1 MKAIRNLLI
10 YIFSTYLL
18 VMFGLT
24 GAQDFWCSTLVKGVI
39 YGSYSVNEMFP
50 KNFTN
55 CTWTLENPDPTKY
68 SIYLKFYK
76 RDMSCSNYALLA
88 YQFDHYSHEKI
99 NDLLRSNESIVYLC
113 DSKNIYIFLQYD
125 KNFVQ
130 LRRVYPFDY
139 PGVTHKRAEDQRSE
153 LEFLVLNKVSPSQ
166 FGCQVLCSWLEN
178 CLKAEKGTV
187 ESCGIVYTKCSCP
200 QHLGDGE
207 SENALVLNNVVLPLN
222 AQTEGCL
229 TPQLRTAQVCNLSA
243 EVKRP
248 SKEGPVCCLSGSH
261 TIQFQ
266 GQVDLA
272 ERYQA
277 LLRSCD
283 IWTALWMGR
292 VHAVENKQFSNNAQ
306 NTLCWFLCQD
316 CSRVC
321 CSAVIM
327 TLSAILGK
335 RSLGSGARS
344 DLCSTVP
351 PGSGQ
356 KYPRPT
362 QPSVSGLRLQATK
375 PSYQIQMCLVLHS
388 VPLKFGMIGEHT
400 IKSQRPR
407 SVHETQVPQ
416 EQADS
421 AKFMAQTGVSG
432 AEEWSQ
438 WSSCS
443 VTCGQG
449 SQVRTRTCVSP
460 YGTHCSG
467 PLRES
472 RVCNNTAL
480 CPVHGVWE
488 EWSPWS
494 LCSFT
499 CGRGQR
505 TRTRSCIPPQ
515 YGGRACDGPETQTKL
530 CNIALCPVD
539 GQWQEWSQW
548 TECSV
553 TCSNGTQQRSRQ
565 CSAAAHGGS
574 ECRGHWAESRECAN
588 PDCTANGQW
597 NPWGHWSGC
606 SKSCD
611 GGWQRRS
618 RVCQGAAITG
628 QQCEGTGEEVRK
640 CSEQRCPAP
649 YEICPEDYA
658 ASMVWRRTPSGELA
672 FNRCPPNATG
682 TTSRR
687 CSLDHRGVAFWEQP
701 SYARCITNE
710 YRSLQQSIKGYLAKG
725 QRMLA
730 GDGMS
735 QVTKTLLDLT
745 QRRNFYAGDLLSSV
759 EILRNVTDTFK
770 RANYVPS
777 SDDVQNFFQIIS
789 NLLEEENKEKWED
802 AQQIYPVSVE
812 LMQVIEDFIHIVG
825 LGMKDFHNSYL
836 MTGNLVASIQKLP
849 AVSVLTDINFP
860 MKGRKGMV
868 DWARNSEDKVVIPKG
883 IFIPQSEELDGS
895 TVFILG
901 TVLYKNLGLILPSPR
916 NYTVVNSKIIA
927 VTVRPEPKIAE
938 SHLEIELAHLANGSM
953 NPYCAL
959 WDSSMILPSSCS
971 NDSWGSW
978 STKGCK
984 TVLTDASHTKCLC
997 DRVSTFAILAQQ
1009 PREITM
1015 EYSGVPSVTLIVGC
1029 GLSCMALITLAV
1041 VYAVLWRYIRS
1052 ERSIILINFCLSII
1066 CSNILILVGQTQTH
1080 NMGVCTMTT
1089 AFLHFFFLASF
1100 CWVLTEAWQS
1110 YMAVTGKVRTRLIR
1124 KRFLCLGWGLPALVV
1139 AISMGF
1145 TKAKGYGTPQYCWLS
1160 LEGGLLYAF
1169 VGPAAAVVLVNMV
1182 IGILVFNKLVSRDG
1196 ILDKKL
1202 KHRTGQMSE
1211 PHTGLALKCAKCGV
1225 VSTTALSA
1233 TTASNAINCKV
1244 HVSAF
1249 DFFNCALQ
1257 TTKQLLKHLFSLCML
1272 RASLWSSCVV
1282 LPLLA
1287 LTWMSAVLAM
1297 TDKRSILFQILFAVF
1312 DSLQGFVIVMVH
1324 CILRREVQDAFR
1336 CRLRNCQDPI
1346 NVDTTGTFPNGHAQI
1361 MTDFEKDVDIACRSG
1376 DKRQQV
1382 RKSTNMTGELGK
1394 RAATITG
1401 TLSRISLNDEEEK
1414 GPEAMS
1420 YSTLPGNIM
1429 SKVMMKQP
1437 SGLHMPIGM
1446 SELSDQCIN
1455 DNNSDMRRTVY
1466 LCTDDNL
1473 RAGDTEMLHPQG
1485 QMLESDYIVMPRGS
1499 GNVQPH
1505 MKDES
1510 KLNIGMDSLQHE
1522 RLMHYKVNP
1531 DFNINPPGMD
1541 HISVNLDQQF
1551 AAQEHMQNIQ
1561 FEPRTAVKNFLAEIE
1576 ENTGLSRSETGST
1589 ISMSS
1594 LERRKSRYS
1603 DLDFEKVMH
1612 TRKRHM
1618 ELFQELNQKFQTL
1631 DRFRDIPNMASMDKP
1646 TPNKHPWESYNAPCE
1661 YQNYATMNVL
1671 ETDAKDSLEM
1681 TPAEWEKCVSLPLDV
1696 QEGDFQT
1703 EV

>member
-1 MKAIRNLLI
+1 MKAVRNLLI

-24 GAQDFWCSTLVKGVI
+24 GAQDYWCSTLVKGVI
-39 YGSYSVNEMFP
+39 YGSYSVTEMFP
-50 KNFTN
+50 KNYTN

-68 SIYLKFYK
+68 SIYLKLYK
-76 RDMSCSNYALLA
+76 RDLSCSEYSLLA

-99 NDLLRSNESIVYLC
+99 NELLKVNESIVYLC
-113 DSKNIYIFLQYD
+113 DSKNIYIFLLYD

-130 LRRVYPFDY
+130 LRRVFPYDY
-139 PGVTHKRAEDQRSE
+139 NGLTPQKLDEEEKSNV
-153 LEFLVLNKVSPSQ
+153 EFLVLNKASPSQ
-166 FGCQVLCSWLEN
+166 FGCQVLCTWLEN
-178 CLKAEKGTV
+178 CLKLEKGTV
-187 ESCGIVYTKCSCP
+187 ETCGIVYTKCTCP

-207 SENALVLNNVVLPLN
+207 SESMLMLNNVVLPLN
-222 AQTEGCL
+222 PQTEGCL
-229 TPQLRTAQVCNLSA
+229 SPQLQAGQICNLSA

-248 SKEGPVCCLSGSH
+248 TKE
-261 TIQFQ
+261 
-266 GQVDLA
+266 
-272 ERYQA
+272 EY
-277 LLRSCD
+277 
-283 IWTALWMGR
+283 
-292 VHAVENKQFSNNAQ
+292 
-306 NTLCWFLCQD
+306 
-316 CSRVC
+316 
-321 CSAVIM
+321 
-327 TLSAILGK
+327 
-335 RSLGSGARS
+335 
-344 DLCSTVP
+344 
-351 PGSGQ
+351 
-356 KYPRPT
+356 
-362 QPSVSGLRLQATK
+362 
-375 PSYQIQMCLVLHS
+375 
-388 VPLKFGMIGEHT
+388 GMIGEHT
-400 IKSQRPR
+400 VKSQRPR
-407 SVHETQVPQ
+407 SVHDTKALQ
-416 EQADS
+416 EQAES
-421 AKFMAQTGVSG
+421 AKFMAQTGESG

-472 RVCNNTAL
+472 RVCNNTAP

-499 CGRGQR
+499 CGRGHR
-505 TRTRSCIPPQ
+505 TRTRMCAPPQ
-515 YGGRACDGPETQTKL
+515 HGGRACDGPETQTKL

-539 GQWQEWSQW
+539 GQWQEWSSW
-548 TECSV
+548 SDCSV
-553 TCSNGTQQRSRQ
+553 TCANGTQQRTRQ

-574 ECRGHWAESRECAN
+574 ECRGHWAESRECHN

-597 NPWGHWSGC
+597 NPWGPWSGC

-611 GGWQRRS
+611 GGWQRRA
-618 RVCQGAAITG
+618 RVCQGAAQTG
-628 QQCEGTGEEVRK
+628 QQCDGTGEEVRK
-640 CSEQRCPAP
+640 CSDQRCPAP

-658 ASMVWRRTPSGELA
+658 VSMVWRRTPSGELA
-672 FNRCPPNATG
+672 FNRCPANATG

-687 CSLDHRGVAFWEQP
+687 CSLDHRGMAFWEQP

-710 YRSLQQSIKGYLAKG
+710 FRYLQQSVQGHLAKG

-735 QVTKTLLDLT
+735 LVTKNLLDLT

-759 EILRNVTDTFK
+759 EILRNVTETFK
-770 RANYVPS
+770 RASYEPS

-802 AQQIYPVSVE
+802 AQKIYPGAVE
-812 LMQVIEDFIHIVG
+812 LMQVIEEFIHIVG
-825 LGMKDFHNSYL
+825 LGMKDFHNAYL
-836 MTGNLVASIQKLP
+836 MTGNLVASIQRLP
-849 AVSVLTDINFP
+849 AVSVMTDINFP

-883 IFIPQSEELDGS
+883 LFVSQSAEMEGS
-895 TVFILG
+895 PVFILG
-901 TVLYKNLGLILPSPR
+901 TVLYKTLGLMLPSPK
-916 NYTVVNSKIIA
+916 NHTVVNSKVIA
-927 VTVRPEPKIAE
+927 VTVRPEPKATDT
-938 SHLEIELAHLANGSM
+938 HLEIELAHLANGTM

-959 WDSSMILPSSCS
+959 WDSSIM
-971 NDSWGSW
+971 NDSWGAW
-978 STKGCK
+978 SARGCK

-997 DRVSTFAILAQQ
+997 DRVSTFAILAHQ

-1029 GLSCMALITLAV
+1029 GLSCLSLMSLV
-1041 VYAVLWRYIRS
+1041 VIYVALWRYIRS
-1052 ERSIILINFCLSII
+1052 ERSIILLNFCLSII

-1080 NMGVCTMTT
+1080 NVGVCVMTT
-1089 AFLHFFFLASF
+1089 ALLHFFFLASF

-1139 AISMGF
+1139 AVSMGF
-1145 TKAKGYGTPQYCWLS
+1145 TKTKGYGTPLYCWLS

-1202 KHRTGQMSE
+1202 KHRAGYDSASLQMSE
-1211 PHTGLALKCAKCGV
+1211 PHTGLTLKCAKCGV

-1233 TTASNAINCKV
+1233 TTASNA
-1244 HVSAF
+1244 
-1249 DFFNCALQ
+1249 
-1257 TTKQLLKHLFSLCML
+1257 M
-1272 RASLWSSCVV
+1272 ASLWSSCVV

-1324 CILRREVQDAFR
+1324 CVLRREVQDAFR

-1346 NVDTTGTFPNGHAQI
+1346 SGDATGTFPNGHAQI
-1361 MTDFEKDVDIACRSG
+1361 MTDFEKDVDIACRSALHKDMG
-1376 DKRQQV
+1376 
-1382 RKSTNMTGELGK
+1382 SC
-1394 RAATITG
+1394 RATTITG
-1401 TLSRISLNDEEEK
+1401 TLSRISLNDEEDEK
-1414 GPEAMS
+1414 VPEGLN
-1420 YSTLPGNIM
+1420 YSTLPGNII
-1429 SKVMMKQP
+1429 SKVIIQQP
-1437 SGLHMPIGM
+1437 SALHMPMGIGDLK
-1446 SELSDQCIN
+1446 EQCMG
-1455 DNNSDMRRTVY
+1455 DGGADMRRAVY
-1466 LCTDDNL
+1466 LCTDDAMRQSDHDMEGHSL
-1473 RAGDTEMLHPQG
+1473 QG
-1485 QMLESDYIVMPRGS
+1485 QMGQMMETDYIVMPRASAAAVSGS
-1499 GNVQPH
+1499 GH
-1505 MKDES
+1505 MNTLLKEDT
-1510 KLNIGMDSLQHE
+1510 KMNITMDTLPHE
-1522 RLMHYKVNP
+1522 RLMHYKMSP
-1531 DFNINPPGMD
+1531 DFNISPSGMD
-1541 HISVNLDQQF
+1541 HMNVNLEQQYPS
-1551 AAQEHMQNIQ
+1551 APEQMQNLP
-1561 FEPRTAVKNFLAEIE
+1561 FEPRTAVKNFLAEME
-1576 ENTGLSRSETGST
+1576 ESAGLSRSETGST

-1631 DRFRDIPNMASMDKP
+1631 DRFRDIPNMGTMDKAM
-1646 TPNKHPWESYNAPCE
+1646 PNKNPWESYNPACE

-1671 ETDAKDSLEM
+1671 GSDTKDSLEM
-1681 TPAEWEKCVSLPLDV
+1681 TPAEWEKCVNLPLEV

>member
-1 MKAIRNLLI
+1 MKAVRNLLI

-24 GAQDFWCSTLVKGVI
+24 GAQDYWCSTLVKGVI
-39 YGSYSVNEMFP
+39 YGSYSVTEMFP
-50 KNFTN
+50 KNYTN

-68 SIYLKFYK
+68 SIYLKLYK
-76 RDMSCSNYALLA
+76 RDLGCSEYSLLA

-99 NDLLRSNESIVYLC
+99 NELLKVNESIVYLC
-113 DSKNIYIFLQYD
+113 DSKNIYVFLLYD
-125 KNFVQ
+125 KNFAQ
-130 LRRVYPFDY
+130 LRRVFPYDY
-139 PGVTHKRAEDQRSE
+139 NGLTTQKLDEEEKSNV
-153 LEFLVLNKVSPSQ
+153 EFLVLNKASPSQ
-166 FGCQVLCSWLEN
+166 FGCQVLCTWLEN
-178 CLKAEKGTV
+178 CLKLEKGTV
-187 ESCGIVYTKCSCP
+187 ETCGIVYTKCTCP

-207 SENALVLNNVVLPLN
+207 SESMLLLNNVVLPLN
-222 AQTEGCL
+222 PQTEGCL
-229 TPQLRTAQVCNLSA
+229 SPQLEAGQVCNLSA

-248 SKEGPVCCLSGSH
+248 PKE
-261 TIQFQ
+261 
-266 GQVDLA
+266 
-272 ERYQA
+272 EY
-277 LLRSCD
+277 
-283 IWTALWMGR
+283 
-292 VHAVENKQFSNNAQ
+292 
-306 NTLCWFLCQD
+306 
-316 CSRVC
+316 
-321 CSAVIM
+321 
-327 TLSAILGK
+327 
-335 RSLGSGARS
+335 
-344 DLCSTVP
+344 
-351 PGSGQ
+351 
-356 KYPRPT
+356 
-362 QPSVSGLRLQATK
+362 
-375 PSYQIQMCLVLHS
+375 
-388 VPLKFGMIGEHT
+388 GMIGEHT
-400 IKSQRPR
+400 VKSQRPR
-407 SVHETQVPQ
+407 SVHDTKALQ
-416 EQADS
+416 EQAES
-421 AKFMAQTGVSG
+421 AKFMAQTGESG

-460 YGTHCSG
+460 YGTHCIG

-472 RVCNNTAL
+472 RVCNNTAP

-499 CGRGQR
+499 CGRGHR
-505 TRTRSCIPPQ
+505 TRTRMCAPPQ
-515 YGGRACDGPETQTKL
+515 HGGRACDGPETQTKL

-539 GQWQEWSQW
+539 GQWQEWSSW
-548 TECSV
+548 SDCSV
-553 TCSNGTQQRSRQ
+553 TCANGTQQRTRQ

-574 ECRGHWAESRECAN
+574 ECRGHWAESRECHN

-597 NPWGHWSGC
+597 NPWGPWSGC

-611 GGWQRRS
+611 GGWQRRA
-618 RVCQGAAITG
+618 RVCQGAAVTG
-628 QQCEGTGEEVRK
+628 QQCDGNREEVRK
-640 CSEQRCPAP
+640 CSDQRCPAP

-658 ASMVWRRTPSGELA
+658 VSMVWRRTPSGELA

-687 CSLDHRGVAFWEQP
+687 CSLDHRGMAFWEQP

-710 YRSLQQSIKGYLAKG
+710 FRYLQQSVQGHLAKG

-735 QVTKTLLDLT
+735 QVTKNLLDLT
-745 QRRNFYAGDLLSSV
+745 QRKNFYAGDLLSSV
-759 EILRNVTDTFK
+759 EILRNVTETFK
-770 RANYVPS
+770 RASYAPS

-802 AQQIYPVSVE
+802 AHKIYPGAVE
-812 LMQVIEDFIHIVG
+812 LMQVIEEFIHIVG
-825 LGMKDFHNSYL
+825 LGMNDFHNAYL
-836 MTGNLVASIQKLP
+836 MTGNLVASIQRLP
-849 AVSVLTDINFP
+849 AVSVMTDINFP

-883 IFIPQSEELDGS
+883 LFVSQSADIEVS
-895 TVFILG
+895 PVFILG
-901 TVLYKNLGLILPSPR
+901 TVLYKTLGLMLPSPK
-916 NYTVVNSKIIA
+916 NHTVVNSKVIA
-927 VTVRPEPKIAE
+927 VTVRPEPKATE
-938 SHLEIELAHLANGSM
+938 SHLEIELAHLANGTM

-959 WDSSMILPSSCS
+959 WDSNIM
-971 NDSWGSW
+971 NDSWGAW
-978 STKGCK
+978 SSKGCK

-1015 EYSGVPSVTLIVGC
+1015 DYSGVPSVTLIVGC
-1029 GLSCMALITLAV
+1029 GLSCLSLITLTV
-1041 VYAVLWRYIRS
+1041 IYIVLWRYIRS
-1052 ERSIILINFCLSII
+1052 ERSIILLNFCLSII

-1080 NMGVCTMTT
+1080 NVGVCVMTT

-1139 AISMGF
+1139 AVSMGF
-1145 TKAKGYGTPQYCWLS
+1145 TKTKGYGTPLYCWLS

-1202 KHRTGQMSE
+1202 KHRAGQMSE
-1211 PHTGLALKCAKCGV
+1211 PHTGLTLKCAKCGV

-1233 TTASNAINCKV
+1233 TTASNA
-1244 HVSAF
+1244 
-1249 DFFNCALQ
+1249 
-1257 TTKQLLKHLFSLCML
+1257 M
-1272 RASLWSSCVV
+1272 ASLWSSCVV

-1324 CILRREVQDAFR
+1324 CVLRREVQDAFR

-1346 NVDTTGTFPNGHAQI
+1346 SGDATGTFPNGHAQI
-1361 MTDFEKDVDIACRSG
+1361 MTDFEKDVDIACRS
-1376 DKRQQV
+1376 DKHQLMGV
-1382 RKSTNMTGELGK
+1382 SLCPAALHKDMGSC

-1401 TLSRISLNDEEEK
+1401 TLSRISLNDEEDEK
-1414 GPEAMS
+1414 IPEGLN
-1420 YSTLPGNIM
+1420 YSTLPGNII
-1429 SKVMMKQP
+1429 SKVIIQQP
-1437 SGLHMPIGM
+1437 SALHMPMGVGDLKEQQCM
-1446 SELSDQCIN
+1446 VDSNAEL
-1455 DNNSDMRRTVY
+1455 RRAVY
-1466 LCTDDNL
+1466 LCTDDAI
-1473 RAGDTEMLHPQG
+1473 RQSDHDMVGHDMEGHAMQA
-1485 QMLESDYIVMPRGS
+1485 QMMETDYIVMPRGS
-1499 GNVQPH
+1499 AAAVSGSGTLL
-1505 MKDES
+1505 KDDT
-1510 KLNIGMDSLQHE
+1510 KMNITMDTLPHE
-1522 RLMHYKVNP
+1522 RLMHYKMSP
-1531 DFNINPPGMD
+1531 DFNMSPSGMD
-1541 HISVNLDQQF
+1541 HMNVNLEQQYPS
-1551 AAQEHMQNIQ
+1551 ATEQMQNLP
-1561 FEPRTAVKNFLAEIE
+1561 FEPRTAVKNFLAEME
-1576 ENTGLSRSETGST
+1576 ESAGLSRSETGST

-1631 DRFRDIPNMASMDKP
+1631 DRFRDIPNMGSMSSRRGSHATNITPHWPCSQDKAM
-1646 TPNKHPWESYNAPCE
+1646 PNKNPWESYNPACE

-1671 ETDAKDSLEM
+1671 ESDTKDSLEM
-1681 TPAEWEKCVSLPLDV
+1681 TPAEWEKCVNLPLDV

>member
-1 MKAIRNLLI
+1 MKAVRNLLI

-24 GAQDFWCSTLVKGVI
+24 GAQDYWCSTLVKGVI
-39 YGSYSVNEMFP
+39 YGSYSVTEMFP
-50 KNFTN
+50 KNYTN

-68 SIYLKFYK
+68 SIYLKLYK
-76 RDMSCSNYALLA
+76 QDLSCSEYSLLA

-99 NDLLRSNESIVYLC
+99 NALLKVNESIVYLC
-113 DSKNIYIFLQYD
+113 DSKNIYVFLLYD

-130 LRRVYPFDY
+130 LRRVFPSDSN
-139 PGVTHKRAEDQRSE
+139 GLMLQKLDEEEKSIV
-153 LEFLVLNKVSPSQ
+153 EFLVLNKASPSQ
-166 FGCQVLCSWLEN
+166 FGCQVLCTWLEN
-178 CLKAEKGTV
+178 CLKLEKGTV
-187 ESCGIVYTKCSCP
+187 ETCGIVYTKCTCP

-207 SENALVLNNVVLPLN
+207 SESMLMLNNVVLPLN

-229 TPQLRTAQVCNLSA
+229 SPQLHAGQVCNLSA

-248 SKEGPVCCLSGSH
+248 PKE
-261 TIQFQ
+261 
-266 GQVDLA
+266 
-272 ERYQA
+272 EY
-277 LLRSCD
+277 
-283 IWTALWMGR
+283 
-292 VHAVENKQFSNNAQ
+292 
-306 NTLCWFLCQD
+306 
-316 CSRVC
+316 
-321 CSAVIM
+321 
-327 TLSAILGK
+327 
-335 RSLGSGARS
+335 
-344 DLCSTVP
+344 
-351 PGSGQ
+351 
-356 KYPRPT
+356 
-362 QPSVSGLRLQATK
+362 
-375 PSYQIQMCLVLHS
+375 
-388 VPLKFGMIGEHT
+388 GMIGEHT
-400 IKSQRPR
+400 VKSQRPR
-407 SVHETQVPQ
+407 SVHDTKALQ
-416 EQADS
+416 EQAES
-421 AKFMAQTGVSG
+421 AKFMAQTGESG

-472 RVCNNTAL
+472 RVCNNTAP

-499 CGRGQR
+499 CGRGHR
-505 TRTRSCIPPQ
+505 TRTRMCAPPQ
-515 YGGRACDGPETQTKL
+515 HGGRACDGPETQTKL

-539 GQWQEWSQW
+539 GQWQEWSSW
-548 TECSV
+548 SDCSV
-553 TCSNGTQQRSRQ
+553 TCANGTQQRTRQ

-574 ECRGHWAESRECAN
+574 ECRGHWAESRECHN

-597 NPWGHWSGC
+597 NPWGPWSGC

-611 GGWQRRS
+611 GGWQRRT
-618 RVCQGAAITG
+618 RVCQGAATTG
-628 QQCEGTGEEVRK
+628 HQCDGNREEVRK
-640 CSEQRCPAP
+640 CSDQRCPAP

-658 ASMVWRRTPSGELA
+658 VSMVWRRTPSGELA

-687 CSLDHRGVAFWEQP
+687 CSLDHRGMAFWEPP
-701 SYARCITNE
+701 SYAQCITNE
-710 YRSLQQSIKGYLAKG
+710 FRYLQQSVQGHLAKG

-735 QVTKTLLDLT
+735 QVTKNLLDLT
-745 QRRNFYAGDLLSSV
+745 QRKNFYAGDLLSSV
-759 EILRNVTDTFK
+759 EILRNVTETFK
-770 RANYVPS
+770 RASYEPS

-802 AQQIYPVSVE
+802 AQKMYPGAVE
-812 LMQVIEDFIHIVG
+812 LMQVIEEFIHIVG
-825 LGMKDFHNSYL
+825 LGMKDFHNAYL
-836 MTGNLVASIQKLP
+836 MTGNLVASIQRLP
-849 AVSVLTDINFP
+849 AVSVMTDINFP

-868 DWARNSEDKVVIPKG
+868 DWARNSEDKVVIPKAL
-883 IFIPQSEELDGS
+883 FVSQSADMEGS
-895 TVFILG
+895 PVFILG
-901 TVLYKNLGLILPSPR
+901 TVLYKTLGLMLPSPK
-916 NYTVVNSKIIA
+916 NHTVVNSKVIA
-927 VTVRPEPKIAE
+927 VTVRPEPKAIQT
-938 SHLEIELAHLANGSM
+938 HLEIELAHLANGTL
-953 NPYCAL
+953 NPHCAL
-959 WDSSMILPSSCS
+959 WDNSIM
-971 NDSWGSW
+971 NDSWGAW
-978 STKGCK
+978 STKACR

-1009 PREITM
+1009 PREMTM

-1029 GLSCMALITLAV
+1029 GLSCLALITLAV
-1041 VYAVLWRYIRS
+1041 IYAVLWRYIRS
-1052 ERSIILINFCLSII
+1052 ERSIILLNFCLSII

-1080 NMGVCTMTT
+1080 NVGVCIMTT
-1089 AFLHFFFLASF
+1089 ALLHFFFLASF

-1139 AISMGF
+1139 AVSMGF
-1145 TKAKGYGTPQYCWLS
+1145 TKTKGYGTPLYCWLS

-1196 ILDKKL
+1196 ILDKKM
-1202 KHRTGQMSE
+1202 KHRAGQMSE
-1211 PHTGLALKCAKCGV
+1211 PHTGLTLKCAKCGV

-1233 TTASNAINCKV
+1233 TTASNA
-1244 HVSAF
+1244 
-1249 DFFNCALQ
+1249 
-1257 TTKQLLKHLFSLCML
+1257 M
-1272 RASLWSSCVV
+1272 ASLWSSCVV

-1346 NVDTTGTFPNGHAQI
+1346 SGDATGGFPNGHAQI
-1361 MTDFEKDVDIACRSG
+1361 MTDFEKDVDIACRSALHKDMG
-1376 DKRQQV
+1376 
-1382 RKSTNMTGELGK
+1382 SC

-1401 TLSRISLNDEEEK
+1401 TLSRISLNDEEDEK
-1414 GPEAMS
+1414 APEGLN
-1420 YSTLPGNIM
+1420 YSTLPGNII
-1429 SKVMMKQP
+1429 SKVIIQQP
-1437 SGLHMPIGM
+1437 SGLHMSMGVGDLKEQ
-1446 SELSDQCIN
+1446 SLADSNAEL
-1455 DNNSDMRRTVY
+1455 RRAVY
-1466 LCTDDNL
+1466 LCTDDAMRQSDQNM
-1473 RAGDTEMLHPQG
+1473 GGHDMEGHPSQS
-1485 QMLESDYIVMPRGS
+1485 QMMETDYIVMPRASAAVSGS
-1499 GNVQPH
+1499 ATLPAH
-1505 MKDES
+1505 LKEDAKM
-1510 KLNIGMDSLQHE
+1510 NITMDTLPHE
-1522 RLMHYKVNP
+1522 RLMHYKMSP
-1531 DFNINPPGMD
+1531 DFNISPSGMD
-1541 HISVNLDQQF
+1541 HMNVNLEQQYPSAPDQ
-1551 AAQEHMQNIQ
+1551 MQNLP
-1561 FEPRTAVKNFLAEIE
+1561 FEPRTAVKNFLAEME
-1576 ENTGLSRSETGST
+1576 ESAGLSRSETGST

-1631 DRFRDIPNMASMDKP
+1631 DRFRDIPNMGSMDK
-1646 TPNKHPWESYNAPCE
+1646 TMPNKNPWESYNPACE

-1671 ETDAKDSLEM
+1671 DSSAKDSLEM
-1681 TPAEWEKCVSLPLDV
+1681 TPAEWEKCVNLPLDV

>member
-1 MKAIRNLLI
+1 MKAVRNLLI

-24 GAQDFWCSTLVKGVI
+24 GAQDYWCSTLVKGVI
-39 YGSYSVNEMFP
+39 YGSYSVTEMFP
-50 KNFTN
+50 KNYTN

-68 SIYLKFYK
+68 SIYLKLYK
-76 RDMSCSNYALLA
+76 RDLSCSEYSLLA

-99 NDLLRSNESIVYLC
+99 NELLKVNESIVYLC
-113 DSKNIYIFLQYD
+113 DTKNIYVFLLYD

-130 LRRVYPFDY
+130 LRRVFPYDY
-139 PGVTHKRAEDQRSE
+139 NGLTPQKLDEEEKSIV
-153 LEFLVLNKVSPSQ
+153 EFLVLNKASPSQ
-166 FGCQVLCSWLEN
+166 FGCQVLCTWLEN
-178 CLKAEKGTV
+178 CLKLEKGTV
-187 ESCGIVYTKCSCP
+187 ETCGIVYSKCTCP

-207 SENALVLNNVVLPLN
+207 SESMLMLNNVVLPLN
-222 AQTEGCL
+222 PQTEGCL
-229 TPQLRTAQVCNLSA
+229 SPQLQAGQVCNLSA

-248 SKEGPVCCLSGSH
+248 PKE
-261 TIQFQ
+261 
-266 GQVDLA
+266 
-272 ERYQA
+272 EY
-277 LLRSCD
+277 
-283 IWTALWMGR
+283 
-292 VHAVENKQFSNNAQ
+292 
-306 NTLCWFLCQD
+306 
-316 CSRVC
+316 
-321 CSAVIM
+321 
-327 TLSAILGK
+327 
-335 RSLGSGARS
+335 
-344 DLCSTVP
+344 
-351 PGSGQ
+351 
-356 KYPRPT
+356 
-362 QPSVSGLRLQATK
+362 
-375 PSYQIQMCLVLHS
+375 
-388 VPLKFGMIGEHT
+388 GMIGEHT
-400 IKSQRPR
+400 VKSQRPR
-407 SVHETQVPQ
+407 SVHDTKALQ
-416 EQADS
+416 EQAES
-421 AKFMAQTGVSG
+421 AKFMAQTGESG

-460 YGTHCSG
+460 YGTHCIG

-472 RVCNNTAL
+472 RVCNNTAP

-499 CGRGQR
+499 CGRGHR
-505 TRTRSCIPPQ
+505 TRTRMCAPPQ
-515 YGGRACDGPETQTKL
+515 HGGRACDGPETQTKL

-539 GQWQEWSQW
+539 GQWQEWSSW
-548 TECSV
+548 SDCSV
-553 TCSNGTQQRSRQ
+553 TCANGTQQRTRQ

-574 ECRGHWAESRECAN
+574 ECRGHWAESRECHN

-597 NPWGHWSGC
+597 NPWGPWSGC

-611 GGWQRRS
+611 GGWQRRA
-618 RVCQGAAITG
+618 RVCQGAAQTG
-628 QQCEGTGEEVRK
+628 QQCDGNGEEVRK
-640 CSEQRCPAP
+640 CSDQRCPAP

-658 ASMVWRRTPSGELA
+658 VSMVWRRTPSGELA

-687 CSLDHRGVAFWEQP
+687 CSLDHRGMAFWEQP

-710 YRSLQQSIKGYLAKG
+710 FRYLQQSVQGHLAKG

-735 QVTKTLLDLT
+735 QVTKNLLDLT

-759 EILRNVTDTFK
+759 EILRNVTETFK
-770 RANYVPS
+770 RASYEPS

-802 AQQIYPVSVE
+802 AQKIYPGAVE
-812 LMQVIEDFIHIVG
+812 LMQVIEEFIHIVG
-825 LGMKDFHNSYL
+825 LGMKDFHNAYL
-836 MTGNLVASIQKLP
+836 MTGNLVASIQRLP
-849 AVSVLTDINFP
+849 AVSVMTDINFP

-883 IFIPQSEELDGS
+883 LFVSQSADMEGS
-895 TVFILG
+895 PVFILG
-901 TVLYKNLGLILPSPR
+901 TVLYKTLGLMLPSPK
-916 NYTVVNSKIIA
+916 NHTVVNSKVIA
-927 VTVRPEPKIAE
+927 VTVRPEPKATE
-938 SHLEIELAHLANGSM
+938 SHLEIELAHLANGTM

-959 WDSSMILPSSCS
+959 WDSNIM
-971 NDSWGSW
+971 NDSWGAW
-978 STKGCK
+978 SAKGCK

-1029 GLSCMALITLAV
+1029 GLSCLALITLAV
-1041 VYAVLWRYIRS
+1041 IYGVLWRYIRS
-1052 ERSIILINFCLSII
+1052 ERSIILLNFCLSII

-1080 NMGVCTMTT
+1080 NVGVCIMTT

-1139 AISMGF
+1139 AVSMGF
-1145 TKAKGYGTPQYCWLS
+1145 TKTKGYGTPLYCWLS

-1202 KHRTGQMSE
+1202 KHRAGYD
-1211 PHTGLALKCAKCGV
+1211 
-1225 VSTTALSA
+1225 ST
-1233 TTASNAINCKV
+1233 
-1244 HVSAF
+1244 
-1249 DFFNCALQ
+1249 
-1257 TTKQLLKHLFSLCML
+1257 SL
-1272 RASLWSSCVV
+1272 ASLWSSCVV

-1346 NVDTTGTFPNGHAQI
+1346 SGDATGTFPNGHAQI
-1361 MTDFEKDVDIACRSG
+1361 MTDFEKDVDIACRSALHKDMG
-1376 DKRQQV
+1376 
-1382 RKSTNMTGELGK
+1382 SC

-1401 TLSRISLNDEEEK
+1401 TLSRISLNDEEDEK
-1414 GPEAMS
+1414 VPEGLN
-1420 YSTLPGNIM
+1420 YSTLPGNII
-1429 SKVMMKQP
+1429 SKVIIQQP
-1437 SGLHMPIGM
+1437 SALHMPMGM
-1446 SELSDQCIN
+1446 GDLKEQCMA
-1455 DNNSDMRRTVY
+1455 DSSADMRRAVY
-1466 LCTDDNL
+1466 LCTDDAM
-1473 RAGDTEMLHPQG
+1473 RQSDHDMGGHDMEGHPAQG
-1485 QMLESDYIVMPRGS
+1485 QMMETDYIVMPRASAAALS
-1499 GNVQPH
+1499 GQCNMPTLLKEDTK
-1505 MKDES
+1505 M
-1510 KLNIGMDSLQHE
+1510 NITMDTLSHE
-1522 RLMHYKVNP
+1522 RLMHYKMSP
-1531 DFNINPPGMD
+1531 DFNISPSGMD
-1541 HISVNLDQQF
+1541 HMNVNLEQQYPS
-1551 AAQEHMQNIQ
+1551 APEQMQSLP
-1561 FEPRTAVKNFLAEIE
+1561 FEPRTAVKNFLAEME
-1576 ENTGLSRSETGST
+1576 ESAGLSRSETGST

-1631 DRFRDIPNMASMDKP
+1631 DRFRDIPNMGSMDKAM
-1646 TPNKHPWESYNAPCE
+1646 PNKNPWESYNPACE

-1671 ETDAKDSLEM
+1671 ESGTKDSLEM
-1681 TPAEWEKCVSLPLDV
+1681 TPAEWEKCVNLPLDV

>member
-1 MKAIRNLLI
+1 MKAVRNLLI

-24 GAQDFWCSTLVKGVI
+24 GAQDYWCSTLVKGVI
-39 YGSYSVNEMFP
+39 YGSYSVTEMFP
-50 KNFTN
+50 KNYTN

-68 SIYLKFYK
+68 SIYLKLYK
-76 RDMSCSNYALLA
+76 RDLSCSEYSLLS

-99 NDLLRSNESIVYLC
+99 NELLKVNESIVYLC
-113 DSKNIYIFLQYD
+113 DTKNIYVFLLYD

-130 LRRVYPFDY
+130 LRRVFPYDY
-139 PGVTHKRAEDQRSE
+139 NGLTPQKLDEEEKSIV
-153 LEFLVLNKVSPSQ
+153 EFLVLNKASPSQ
-166 FGCQVLCSWLEN
+166 FGCQVLCTWLEN
-178 CLKAEKGTV
+178 CLKLEKGTV
-187 ESCGIVYTKCSCP
+187 ETCGIVYSKCTCP

-207 SENALVLNNVVLPLN
+207 SESMLMLNNVVLPLN
-222 AQTEGCL
+222 PQTEGCL
-229 TPQLRTAQVCNLSA
+229 SPQLQAGQVCNLSA

-248 SKEGPVCCLSGSH
+248 PKE
-261 TIQFQ
+261 
-266 GQVDLA
+266 
-272 ERYQA
+272 EY
-277 LLRSCD
+277 
-283 IWTALWMGR
+283 
-292 VHAVENKQFSNNAQ
+292 
-306 NTLCWFLCQD
+306 
-316 CSRVC
+316 
-321 CSAVIM
+321 
-327 TLSAILGK
+327 
-335 RSLGSGARS
+335 
-344 DLCSTVP
+344 
-351 PGSGQ
+351 
-356 KYPRPT
+356 
-362 QPSVSGLRLQATK
+362 
-375 PSYQIQMCLVLHS
+375 
-388 VPLKFGMIGEHT
+388 GMIGEHT
-400 IKSQRPR
+400 VKSQRPR
-407 SVHETQVPQ
+407 SVHDTKALQ
-416 EQADS
+416 EQAES
-421 AKFMAQTGVSG
+421 AKFMAQTGETG

-460 YGTHCSG
+460 YGTHCIG

-472 RVCNNTAL
+472 RVCNNTAP

-499 CGRGQR
+499 CGRGHR
-505 TRTRSCIPPQ
+505 TRTRMCAPPQ
-515 YGGRACDGPETQTKL
+515 HGGRACDGPETQTKL

-539 GQWQEWSQW
+539 GQWQEWSSW
-548 TECSV
+548 SDCSV
-553 TCSNGTQQRSRQ
+553 TCANGTQQRTRQ

-574 ECRGHWAESRECAN
+574 ECRGHWAESRECHN

-597 NPWGHWSGC
+597 NPWGPWSGC

-611 GGWQRRS
+611 GGWQRRV
-618 RVCQGAAITG
+618 RLCQGLAVTG
-628 QQCEGTGEEVRK
+628 QQCDGNGEEVRK
-640 CSEQRCPAP
+640 CSDQRCPAP

-658 ASMVWRRTPSGELA
+658 VSMVWRRTPSGELA

-687 CSLDHRGVAFWEQP
+687 CSLDHRGMAFWEQP

-710 YRSLQQSIKGYLAKG
+710 FRYLQQSVQGHLAKG

-735 QVTKTLLDLT
+735 QVTKNLLDLT

-759 EILRNVTDTFK
+759 EILRNVTETFK
-770 RANYVPS
+770 RASYEPS

-802 AQQIYPVSVE
+802 AQKIYPGAVE
-812 LMQVIEDFIHIVG
+812 LMQVIEEFIHIVG
-825 LGMKDFHNSYL
+825 LGMKDFHNAYL
-836 MTGNLVASIQKLP
+836 MTGNLVASIQRLP
-849 AVSVLTDINFP
+849 AVSVMTDINFP

-883 IFIPQSEELDGS
+883 LFVSQSADMEGS
-895 TVFILG
+895 PVFILG
-901 TVLYKNLGLILPSPR
+901 TVLYKTLGLMLPSPK
-916 NYTVVNSKIIA
+916 NHTVVNSKVIA
-927 VTVRPEPKIAE
+927 VTVRPEPKATE
-938 SHLEIELAHLANGSM
+938 SHLEIELAHLANGTM

-959 WDSSMILPSSCS
+959 WDSNIM
-971 NDSWGSW
+971 NDSWGAW
-978 STKGCK
+978 SAKGCK

-1029 GLSCMALITLAV
+1029 GLSCLALITLAV
-1041 VYAVLWRYIRS
+1041 IYAVLWRYIRS
-1052 ERSIILINFCLSII
+1052 ERSIILLNFCLSII

-1080 NMGVCTMTT
+1080 NVGVCIMTT

-1139 AISMGF
+1139 AVSMGF
-1145 TKAKGYGTPQYCWLS
+1145 TKTKGYGTPLYCWLS

-1202 KHRTGQMSE
+1202 KHRAGYDSTSLQMSE
-1211 PHTGLALKCAKCGV
+1211 PHTGLTLKCAKCGV

-1233 TTASNAINCKV
+1233 TTASNA
-1244 HVSAF
+1244 
-1249 DFFNCALQ
+1249 
-1257 TTKQLLKHLFSLCML
+1257 M
-1272 RASLWSSCVV
+1272 ASLWSSCVV

-1346 NVDTTGTFPNGHAQI
+1346 SGDATGTFPNGHAQI
-1361 MTDFEKDVDIACRSG
+1361 MTDFEKDVDIACRSALHKDMG
-1376 DKRQQV
+1376 
-1382 RKSTNMTGELGK
+1382 SC

-1401 TLSRISLNDEEEK
+1401 TLSRISLNDEEDEK
-1414 GPEAMS
+1414 VPEGLN
-1420 YSTLPGNIM
+1420 YSTLPGNII
-1429 SKVMMKQP
+1429 SKVIIQQP
-1437 SGLHMPIGM
+1437 SALHMSMGVGDLK
-1446 SELSDQCIN
+1446 EQCMA
-1455 DNNSDMRRTVY
+1455 DGGADLRRAVY
-1466 LCTDDNL
+1466 LCTDDAM
-1473 RAGDTEMLHPQG
+1473 RQSDHDMGGHHDMEGHPAQG
-1485 QMLESDYIVMPRGS
+1485 QMMETDYIVMPRASAAALS
-1499 GNVQPH
+1499 GQCNMPTLLKEDTK
-1505 MKDES
+1505 M
-1510 KLNIGMDSLQHE
+1510 NITMDTLSHE
-1522 RLMHYKVNP
+1522 RLMHYKMSP
-1531 DFNINPPGMD
+1531 DFNISPSGLD
-1541 HISVNLDQQF
+1541 HMNVNLEQQYPS
-1551 AAQEHMQNIQ
+1551 APEQMQNLP
-1561 FEPRTAVKNFLAEIE
+1561 FEPRTAVKNFLAEME
-1576 ENTGLSRSETGST
+1576 ESAGLSRSETGST

-1603 DLDFEKVMH
+1603 DLDFE
-1612 TRKRHM
+1612 
-1618 ELFQELNQKFQTL
+1618 
-1631 DRFRDIPNMASMDKP
+1631 DKAM
-1646 TPNKHPWESYNAPCE
+1646 PNKNPWESYNPACE

-1671 ETDAKDSLEM
+1671 ESGTKDSLEM
-1681 TPAEWEKCVSLPLDV
+1681 TPAEWEKCVNLPLDV

>member
-1 MKAIRNLLI
+1 MKAVRNLLI

-24 GAQDFWCSTLVKGVI
+24 GAQDYWCSTLVKGVI
-39 YGSYSVNEMFP
+39 YGSYSVTEMFP
-50 KNFTN
+50 KNYTN

-68 SIYLKFYK
+68 SIYLKLYK
-76 RDMSCSNYALLA
+76 RDLSCSEYSLLA

-99 NDLLRSNESIVYLC
+99 NELLKVNESIVYLC
-113 DSKNIYIFLQYD
+113 DSKNIYVFLLYD

-130 LRRVYPFDY
+130 LRRVFPYDY
-139 PGVTHKRAEDQRSE
+139 NGLTPQKLDEEEKSNV
-153 LEFLVLNKVSPSQ
+153 EFLVLNKASPSQ
-166 FGCQVLCSWLEN
+166 FGCQVLCTWLEN
-178 CLKAEKGTV
+178 CLKLEKGTV
-187 ESCGIVYTKCSCP
+187 ETCGIVYTKCTCP

-207 SENALVLNNVVLPLN
+207 SENVLMLNNVVLPLN
-222 AQTEGCL
+222 PQTEGCL
-229 TPQLRTAQVCNLSA
+229 SPQLQAGQVCNLSA

-248 SKEGPVCCLSGSH
+248 PKE
-261 TIQFQ
+261 
-266 GQVDLA
+266 
-272 ERYQA
+272 EY
-277 LLRSCD
+277 
-283 IWTALWMGR
+283 
-292 VHAVENKQFSNNAQ
+292 
-306 NTLCWFLCQD
+306 
-316 CSRVC
+316 
-321 CSAVIM
+321 
-327 TLSAILGK
+327 
-335 RSLGSGARS
+335 
-344 DLCSTVP
+344 
-351 PGSGQ
+351 
-356 KYPRPT
+356 
-362 QPSVSGLRLQATK
+362 
-375 PSYQIQMCLVLHS
+375 
-388 VPLKFGMIGEHT
+388 GMIGEHT
-400 IKSQRPR
+400 VKSQRPR
-407 SVHETQVPQ
+407 SVHDTKALQ
-416 EQADS
+416 EQAES
-421 AKFMAQTGVSG
+421 AKFMAQTGESG

-443 VTCGQG
+443 VTCGTG

-472 RVCNNTAL
+472 RVCNNTAP

-499 CGRGQR
+499 CGRGHR
-505 TRTRSCIPPQ
+505 TRTRMCAPPQ
-515 YGGRACDGPETQTKL
+515 HGGRACDGPETQTKL

-539 GQWQEWSQW
+539 GQWQEWSSW
-548 TECSV
+548 SDCSV
-553 TCSNGTQQRSRQ
+553 TCANGTQQRTRQ

-574 ECRGHWAESRECAN
+574 ECRGHWAESRECHN

-597 NPWGHWSGC
+597 NPWGPWSGC

-611 GGWQRRS
+611 GGWQRRA
-618 RVCQGAAITG
+618 RVCQGAAQTG
-628 QQCEGTGEEVRK
+628 HQCDGTGEEVRK
-640 CSEQRCPAP
+640 CSDQRCPAP

-658 ASMVWRRTPSGELA
+658 VSMVWRRTPSGELA

-687 CSLDHRGVAFWEQP
+687 CSLDHRGMAFWEQP

-710 YRSLQQSIKGYLAKG
+710 FRYLQQSVQGHLAKG

-735 QVTKTLLDLT
+735 QVTKNLLDLT

-759 EILRNVTDTFK
+759 EILRNVTETFK
-770 RANYVPS
+770 RASYEPS

-802 AQQIYPVSVE
+802 AQKIYPGAVE
-812 LMQVIEDFIHIVG
+812 LMQVIEEFIHIVG
-825 LGMKDFHNSYL
+825 LGMKDFHNAYL
-836 MTGNLVASIQKLP
+836 MTGNLVASIQRLP
-849 AVSVLTDINFP
+849 AVSVMTDINFP

-883 IFIPQSEELDGS
+883 LFVSQSADMEGS
-895 TVFILG
+895 PVFILG
-901 TVLYKNLGLILPSPR
+901 TVLYKTLGLMLPSPK
-916 NYTVVNSKIIA
+916 NHTVVNSKVIA
-927 VTVRPEPKIAE
+927 VTVRPEPKTTD
-938 SHLEIELAHLANGSM
+938 SHLEIELAHLANGTM

-959 WDSSMILPSSCS
+959 WDSSIM
-971 NDSWGSW
+971 NDSWGAW
-978 STKGCK
+978 SKKGCK

-1029 GLSCMALITLAV
+1029 GLSCLSLITLAV
-1041 VYAVLWRYIRS
+1041 IYGVLWRYIRS
-1052 ERSIILINFCLSII
+1052 ERSIILLNFCLSII

-1080 NMGVCTMTT
+1080 NAGVCIMTT

-1139 AISMGF
+1139 AVSMGF
-1145 TKAKGYGTPQYCWLS
+1145 TKTKGYGTPLYCWLS

-1202 KHRTGQMSE
+1202 KHRAGQMSE
-1211 PHTGLALKCAKCGV
+1211 PHTGLTLKCAKCGV

-1233 TTASNAINCKV
+1233 TTASNA
-1244 HVSAF
+1244 
-1249 DFFNCALQ
+1249 
-1257 TTKQLLKHLFSLCML
+1257 M
-1272 RASLWSSCVV
+1272 ASLWSSCVV

-1324 CILRREVQDAFR
+1324 CVLRREVQDAFR

-1346 NVDTTGTFPNGHAQI
+1346 SGDATGTFPNGHAQI
-1361 MTDFEKDVDIACRSG
+1361 MTDFEKDVDIACRSALHKDMG
-1376 DKRQQV
+1376 
-1382 RKSTNMTGELGK
+1382 SC

-1401 TLSRISLNDEEEK
+1401 TLSRISLNDEEDEK
-1414 GPEAMS
+1414 LPEGLN
-1420 YSTLPGNIM
+1420 YSTLPGNII
-1429 SKVMMKQP
+1429 SKVIIQQP
-1437 SGLHMPIGM
+1437 SALHMPMGVGDLK
-1446 SELSDQCIN
+1446 EQCMADSN
-1455 DNNSDMRRTVY
+1455 ADMRRTVY
-1466 LCTDDNL
+1466 LCTDDAMRQSDHDMVGHDMEGHGL
-1473 RAGDTEMLHPQG
+1473 QG
-1485 QMLESDYIVMPRGS
+1485 QMMETDYIVMPRASAAALSGS
-1499 GNVQPH
+1499 GNVPTLLKEDTK
-1505 MKDES
+1505 M
-1510 KLNIGMDSLQHE
+1510 NITMDTLPHE
-1522 RLMHYKVNP
+1522 RLMHYKMSP
-1531 DFNINPPGMD
+1531 DFNISPSGMD
-1541 HISVNLDQQF
+1541 HMNVNLEQQYPS
-1551 AAQEHMQNIQ
+1551 APEQMQNLP
-1561 FEPRTAVKNFLAEIE
+1561 FEPRTAVKNFLAEME
-1576 ENTGLSRSETGST
+1576 ESAGLSRSETGST

-1603 DLDFEKVMH
+1603 DLDFE
-1612 TRKRHM
+1612 
-1618 ELFQELNQKFQTL
+1618 
-1631 DRFRDIPNMASMDKP
+1631 DKAM
-1646 TPNKHPWESYNAPCE
+1646 PNKNPWESYNPACE

-1671 ETDAKDSLEM
+1671 ESDTKDSLEM
-1681 TPAEWEKCVSLPLDV
+1681 TPAEWEKCVNLPLDV

>member
-1 MKAIRNLLI
+1 MKAVRNLLI

-24 GAQDFWCSTLVKGVI
+24 GAQDYWCSTLVKGVI
-39 YGSYSVNEMFP
+39 YGSYSVTEMFP
-50 KNFTN
+50 KNYTN

-68 SIYLKFYK
+68 SIYLKLYK
-76 RDMSCSNYALLA
+76 QDLSCSEYSLLA

-99 NDLLRSNESIVYLC
+99 NALLKVNESIVYLC
-113 DSKNIYIFLQYD
+113 DSKNIYVFLLYD

-130 LRRVYPFDY
+130 LRRVFPSDSN
-139 PGVTHKRAEDQRSE
+139 GLTLQKLEEEEKSIV
-153 LEFLVLNKVSPSQ
+153 EFLVLNKASPSQ
-166 FGCQVLCSWLEN
+166 FGCQVLCTWLEN
-178 CLKAEKGTV
+178 CLKLEKGTV
-187 ESCGIVYTKCSCP
+187 ETCGIVYTKCTCP

-207 SENALVLNNVVLPLN
+207 SESMLMLNNVVLPLN

-229 TPQLRTAQVCNLSA
+229 SPQLHAGQVCNLSA

-248 SKEGPVCCLSGSH
+248 PKE
-261 TIQFQ
+261 
-266 GQVDLA
+266 
-272 ERYQA
+272 EY
-277 LLRSCD
+277 
-283 IWTALWMGR
+283 
-292 VHAVENKQFSNNAQ
+292 
-306 NTLCWFLCQD
+306 
-316 CSRVC
+316 
-321 CSAVIM
+321 
-327 TLSAILGK
+327 
-335 RSLGSGARS
+335 
-344 DLCSTVP
+344 
-351 PGSGQ
+351 
-356 KYPRPT
+356 
-362 QPSVSGLRLQATK
+362 
-375 PSYQIQMCLVLHS
+375 
-388 VPLKFGMIGEHT
+388 GMIGEHT
-400 IKSQRPR
+400 VKSQRPR
-407 SVHETQVPQ
+407 SVHDTKALQ
-416 EQADS
+416 EQAES
-421 AKFMAQTGVSG
+421 AKFMAQTGESS

-472 RVCNNTAL
+472 RVCNNTAP

-499 CGRGQR
+499 CGRGHR
-505 TRTRSCIPPQ
+505 TRTRMCAPPQ
-515 YGGRACDGPETQTKL
+515 HGGRACDGPETQTKL

-539 GQWQEWSQW
+539 GQWQEWSSW
-548 TECSV
+548 SDCSV
-553 TCSNGTQQRSRQ
+553 TCANGTQQRTRQ

-574 ECRGHWAESRECAN
+574 ECRGHWAESRECHN

-597 NPWGHWSGC
+597 NPWGPWSGC

-611 GGWQRRS
+611 GGWQRRT
-618 RVCQGAAITG
+618 RVCQGAATSG
-628 QQCEGTGEEVRK
+628 HQCDGNREEVRK
-640 CSEQRCPAP
+640 CSDQRCPAP

-658 ASMVWRRTPSGELA
+658 VSMLWRRTPSGELA

-687 CSLDHRGVAFWEQP
+687 CSLDHRGMAFWEQP

-710 YRSLQQSIKGYLAKG
+710 FRYLQQSVQGHLAKG

-735 QVTKTLLDLT
+735 QVTKNLLDLT
-745 QRRNFYAGDLLSSV
+745 QRKNFYAGDLLSSV
-759 EILRNVTDTFK
+759 EILRNVTETFK
-770 RANYVPS
+770 RASYEPS

-789 NLLEEENKEKWED
+789 NLLEEDNKEKWED
-802 AQQIYPVSVE
+802 AQKIYPGAVE
-812 LMQVIEDFIHIVG
+812 LMQVIEEFIHIVG

-836 MTGNLVASIQKLP
+836 MTGNLVASIQRLP
-849 AVSVLTDINFP
+849 AVSVMTDINFP

-868 DWARNSEDKVVIPKG
+868 DWARNSEDKVVIPKVL
-883 IFIPQSEELDGS
+883 FVSQSADMERS
-895 TVFILG
+895 PVFILG
-901 TVLYKNLGLILPSPR
+901 TVLYKTLGLMLPSPK
-916 NYTVVNSKIIA
+916 NHTIVNSKVIA
-927 VTVRPEPKIAE
+927 VTVRPEPKAIQ
-938 SHLEIELAHLANGSM
+938 SHLEIELAHLANGTL
-953 NPYCAL
+953 NPHCAL
-959 WDSSMILPSSCS
+959 WDNNIM
-971 NDSWGSW
+971 NDSWGAW
-978 STKGCK
+978 STKACR

-1009 PREITM
+1009 PREMTM

-1029 GLSCMALITLAV
+1029 GLSCLALITLAV
-1041 VYAVLWRYIRS
+1041 IYGVLWRYIRS
-1052 ERSIILINFCLSII
+1052 ERSIILLNFCLSII

-1080 NMGVCTMTT
+1080 NVGVCIMTT
-1089 AFLHFFFLASF
+1089 ALLHFFFLASF

-1139 AISMGF
+1139 AVSMGF
-1145 TKAKGYGTPQYCWLS
+1145 TKTKGYGTPLYCWLS

-1196 ILDKKL
+1196 ILDKKM
-1202 KHRTGQMSE
+1202 KHRAGYDSTSLQMSE
-1211 PHTGLALKCAKCGV
+1211 PHTGLTLKCAKCGV

-1233 TTASNAINCKV
+1233 TTASNA
-1244 HVSAF
+1244 
-1249 DFFNCALQ
+1249 
-1257 TTKQLLKHLFSLCML
+1257 M
-1272 RASLWSSCVV
+1272 ASLWSSCVV

-1346 NVDTTGTFPNGHAQI
+1346 SGDATGGFPNGHAQI
-1361 MTDFEKDVDIACRSG
+1361 MTDFEKDVDIACRSALHKDMG
-1376 DKRQQV
+1376 
-1382 RKSTNMTGELGK
+1382 SC
-1394 RAATITG
+1394 RAATVTG
-1401 TLSRISLNDEEEK
+1401 TLSRISLNDEEDEK
-1414 GPEAMS
+1414 APEGLN
-1420 YSTLPGNIM
+1420 YSTLPGNII
-1429 SKVMMKQP
+1429 SKVIIQQP
-1437 SGLHMPIGM
+1437 SALHMPMGM
-1446 SELSDQCIN
+1446 GELKEQSLG
-1455 DNNSDMRRTVY
+1455 DNNADMRRTVY
-1466 LCTDDNL
+1466 LCTDDAIRQSDQNM
-1473 RAGDTEMLHPQG
+1473 GTHDMEGHPSQG
-1485 QMLESDYIVMPRGS
+1485 QMMETDYIVMPRASAATLSGS
-1499 GNVQPH
+1499 ATLPAH
-1505 MKDES
+1505 LKEDTKM
-1510 KLNIGMDSLQHE
+1510 NITMDTLPHE
-1522 RLMHYKVNP
+1522 RLMHYKMSP
-1531 DFNINPPGMD
+1531 DFNISPSGVD
-1541 HISVNLDQQF
+1541 HMNVNLEQQYPS
-1551 AAQEHMQNIQ
+1551 APEQMQNLP
-1561 FEPRTAVKNFLAEIE
+1561 FEPRTAVKNFLAEME
-1576 ENTGLSRSETGST
+1576 ESAGLSRSETGST

-1631 DRFRDIPNMASMDKP
+1631 DRFRDIPNMGSMDKAM
-1646 TPNKHPWESYNAPCE
+1646 PNKNPWESYNPACE

-1671 ETDAKDSLEM
+1671 DSSAKDSLEM
-1681 TPAEWEKCVSLPLDV
+1681 TPAEWEKCVNLPLDV

>member
-1 MKAIRNLLI
+1 MKAVRNLLI

-24 GAQDFWCSTLVKGVI
+24 GAQDYWCSTLVKGVI
-39 YGSYSVNEMFP
+39 YGSYSVTEMFP
-50 KNFTN
+50 KNYTN

-68 SIYLKFYK
+68 SIYLKLYK
-76 RDMSCSNYALLA
+76 RDLSCSEYSLLA

-99 NDLLRSNESIVYLC
+99 NELLKVNESIVYLC
-113 DSKNIYIFLQYD
+113 DSKNIYIFLLYD

-130 LRRVYPFDY
+130 LRRVFPYDY
-139 PGVTHKRAEDQRSE
+139 NGLTPQKLDEEEKSNV
-153 LEFLVLNKVSPSQ
+153 EFLVLNKASPSQ
-166 FGCQVLCSWLEN
+166 FGCQVLCTWLEN
-178 CLKAEKGTV
+178 CLKLEKGTV
-187 ESCGIVYTKCSCP
+187 ETCGIVYTKCTCP

-207 SENALVLNNVVLPLN
+207 SESMLMLNNVVLPLN
-222 AQTEGCL
+222 PQTEGCL
-229 TPQLRTAQVCNLSA
+229 SPQLQAGQICNLSA

-248 SKEGPVCCLSGSH
+248 AKE
-261 TIQFQ
+261 
-266 GQVDLA
+266 
-272 ERYQA
+272 EY
-277 LLRSCD
+277 
-283 IWTALWMGR
+283 
-292 VHAVENKQFSNNAQ
+292 
-306 NTLCWFLCQD
+306 
-316 CSRVC
+316 
-321 CSAVIM
+321 
-327 TLSAILGK
+327 
-335 RSLGSGARS
+335 
-344 DLCSTVP
+344 
-351 PGSGQ
+351 
-356 KYPRPT
+356 
-362 QPSVSGLRLQATK
+362 
-375 PSYQIQMCLVLHS
+375 
-388 VPLKFGMIGEHT
+388 GMIGEHT
-400 IKSQRPR
+400 VKSQRPR
-407 SVHETQVPQ
+407 SVHDTKALQ
-416 EQADS
+416 EQAES
-421 AKFMAQTGVSG
+421 AKFMAQTGESG

-460 YGTHCSG
+460 YGTHCIG

-472 RVCNNTAL
+472 RVCNNTAP

-499 CGRGQR
+499 CGRGHR
-505 TRTRSCIPPQ
+505 TRTRMCAPPQ
-515 YGGRACDGPETQTKL
+515 HGGRACDGPETQTKL

-539 GQWQEWSQW
+539 GQWQEWSSW
-548 TECSV
+548 SDCSV
-553 TCSNGTQQRSRQ
+553 TCANGTQQRTRQ

-574 ECRGHWAESRECAN
+574 ECRGHWAESRECHN

-597 NPWGHWSGC
+597 NPWGPWSGC

-611 GGWQRRS
+611 GGWQRRA
-618 RVCQGAAITG
+618 RVCQGAAQTG
-628 QQCEGTGEEVRK
+628 QQCDGTGEEVRK
-640 CSEQRCPAP
+640 CSDQRCPAP

-658 ASMVWRRTPSGELA
+658 VSMVWRRTPSGELA
-672 FNRCPPNATG
+672 FNRCPANATG

-687 CSLDHRGVAFWEQP
+687 CSLDHRGMAYWEQP

-710 YRSLQQSIKGYLAKG
+710 FRYLQQSVQGHLAKG

-735 QVTKTLLDLT
+735 LVTKNLLDLT

-759 EILRNVTDTFK
+759 EILRNVTETFK
-770 RANYVPS
+770 RASYEPS

-802 AQQIYPVSVE
+802 AQKIYPGAVE
-812 LMQVIEDFIHIVG
+812 LMQVIEEFIHIVG
-825 LGMKDFHNSYL
+825 LGMKDFHNAYL
-836 MTGNLVASIQKLP
+836 MTGNLVASIQRLP
-849 AVSVLTDINFP
+849 AVSVMTDINFP

-883 IFIPQSEELDGS
+883 LFVSQSAEMEGS
-895 TVFILG
+895 PVFILG
-901 TVLYKNLGLILPSPR
+901 TVLYKTLGLMLPSPK
-916 NYTVVNSKIIA
+916 NHTVVNSKVIA
-927 VTVRPEPKIAE
+927 VTVRPEPKATDT
-938 SHLEIELAHLANGSM
+938 HLEIELAHLANGTM

-959 WDSSMILPSSCS
+959 WDSSIM
-971 NDSWGSW
+971 NDSWGAW
-978 STKGCK
+978 SARGCR

-997 DRVSTFAILAQQ
+997 DRVSTFAILAHQ

-1029 GLSCMALITLAV
+1029 GLSCLSLITLAV
-1041 VYAVLWRYIRS
+1041 IYGVLWRYIRS
-1052 ERSIILINFCLSII
+1052 ERSIILLNFCLSII

-1080 NMGVCTMTT
+1080 NVGVCAMTT
-1089 AFLHFFFLASF
+1089 ALLHFFFLASF

-1139 AISMGF
+1139 AVSMGF
-1145 TKAKGYGTPQYCWLS
+1145 TKTKGYGTPLYCWLS

-1202 KHRTGQMSE
+1202 KHRAGYDSASLQMSE
-1211 PHTGLALKCAKCGV
+1211 PHTGLTLKCAKCGV

-1233 TTASNAINCKV
+1233 TTASNA
-1244 HVSAF
+1244 
-1249 DFFNCALQ
+1249 
-1257 TTKQLLKHLFSLCML
+1257 M
-1272 RASLWSSCVV
+1272 ASLWSSCVV

-1324 CILRREVQDAFR
+1324 CVLRKEVQDSFR

-1346 NVDTTGTFPNGHAQI
+1346 SGDATGTFPNGHAQI
-1361 MTDFEKDVDIACRSG
+1361 MTDFEKDVDIACRSALHKDMG
-1376 DKRQQV
+1376 
-1382 RKSTNMTGELGK
+1382 SC
-1394 RAATITG
+1394 RATSITG
-1401 TLSRISLNDEEEK
+1401 TLSRISLNDEEDEK
-1414 GPEAMS
+1414 LPEGLN
-1420 YSTLPGNIM
+1420 YSTLPGNII
-1429 SKVMMKQP
+1429 SKVIIQQP
-1437 SGLHMPIGM
+1437 SALHMPMGM
-1446 SELSDQCIN
+1446 GDLKEQCMG
-1455 DNNSDMRRTVY
+1455 DGGDMRRAVY
-1466 LCTDDNL
+1466 LCTDDAMRQSDHDMEGHSL
-1473 RAGDTEMLHPQG
+1473 QG
-1485 QMLESDYIVMPRGS
+1485 QMMETDYIVMPRASAAAVSGS
-1499 GNVQPH
+1499 GN
-1505 MKDES
+1505 MNTLLKEDT
-1510 KLNIGMDSLQHE
+1510 KMNITMDTLPHE
-1522 RLMHYKVNP
+1522 RLMHYKMSP
-1531 DFNINPPGMD
+1531 DFNISPSGMD
-1541 HISVNLDQQF
+1541 HMNVNLEQQYPS
-1551 AAQEHMQNIQ
+1551 APEQMQNLP
-1561 FEPRTAVKNFLAEIE
+1561 FEPRTAVKNFLAEME
-1576 ENTGLSRSETGST
+1576 ESAGLSRSETGST

-1631 DRFRDIPNMASMDKP
+1631 DRFRDIPNMGTMDKAM
-1646 TPNKHPWESYNAPCE
+1646 PNKNPWESYNPACE

-1671 ETDAKDSLEM
+1671 GSDTKDSLEM
-1681 TPAEWEKCVSLPLDV
+1681 TPAEWEKCVNLPLEV

>member
-1 MKAIRNLLI
+1 MKAVRNLLI

-24 GAQDFWCSTLVKGVI
+24 GAQDYWCSTLVKGVI
-39 YGSYSVNEMFP
+39 YGSYSVTEMFP
-50 KNFTN
+50 KNYTN

-68 SIYLKFYK
+68 SIYLKLYK
-76 RDMSCSNYALLA
+76 RDLSCSEYSLLA

-99 NDLLRSNESIVYLC
+99 NELLKVNESIVYLC
-113 DSKNIYIFLQYD
+113 DSKNIYVFLLYD

-130 LRRVYPFDY
+130 LRRVFPYDY
-139 PGVTHKRAEDQRSE
+139 NGLTPQKLDEEEKSIV
-153 LEFLVLNKVSPSQ
+153 EFLVLNKASPSQ
-166 FGCQVLCSWLEN
+166 FGCQVLCTWLEN
-178 CLKAEKGTV
+178 CLKLEKGTV
-187 ESCGIVYTKCSCP
+187 ETCGIVYTKCTCP

-207 SENALVLNNVVLPLN
+207 SESMLMLNNVVLPLN
-222 AQTEGCL
+222 PQTEGCL
-229 TPQLRTAQVCNLSA
+229 SPQLQAGQVCNLSA

-248 SKEGPVCCLSGSH
+248 PKE
-261 TIQFQ
+261 
-266 GQVDLA
+266 
-272 ERYQA
+272 EY
-277 LLRSCD
+277 
-283 IWTALWMGR
+283 
-292 VHAVENKQFSNNAQ
+292 
-306 NTLCWFLCQD
+306 
-316 CSRVC
+316 
-321 CSAVIM
+321 
-327 TLSAILGK
+327 
-335 RSLGSGARS
+335 
-344 DLCSTVP
+344 
-351 PGSGQ
+351 
-356 KYPRPT
+356 
-362 QPSVSGLRLQATK
+362 
-375 PSYQIQMCLVLHS
+375 
-388 VPLKFGMIGEHT
+388 GMIGEHT
-400 IKSQRPR
+400 VKSQRPR
-407 SVHETQVPQ
+407 SVHDTKALQ
-416 EQADS
+416 EQAES
-421 AKFMAQTGVSG
+421 AKFMAQTGESG

-449 SQVRTRTCVSP
+449 SQVRTRTCVTP

-472 RVCNNTAL
+472 RVCNNTAP

-499 CGRGQR
+499 CGRGHR
-505 TRTRSCIPPQ
+505 TRTRMCAPPQ
-515 YGGRACDGPETQTKL
+515 HGGRACDGPETQTKL

-539 GQWQEWSQW
+539 GQWQEWSSW
-548 TECSV
+548 SDCSV
-553 TCSNGTQQRSRQ
+553 TCANGTQQRTRQ

-574 ECRGHWAESRECAN
+574 ECRGHWAESRECHN

-597 NPWGHWSGC
+597 NPWGPWSGC

-611 GGWQRRS
+611 GGWQRRV
-618 RVCQGAAITG
+618 RVCQGAAVTG
-628 QQCEGTGEEVRK
+628 QQCDGTGEEVRK
-640 CSEQRCPAP
+640 CSDQRCPAP

-658 ASMVWRRTPSGELA
+658 VSMVWRRTPSGELA

-687 CSLDHRGVAFWEQP
+687 CSLDYRGMAFWEQP

-710 YRSLQQSIKGYLAKG
+710 FRYLQQSGHLAKG

-735 QVTKTLLDLT
+735 QVTKNLLDLT

-759 EILRNVTDTFK
+759 EILRNVTETFK
-770 RANYVPS
+770 RASYEPS

-802 AQQIYPVSVE
+802 AQKIYPGAVE

-825 LGMKDFHNSYL
+825 LGMKDFHNAYL
-836 MTGNLVASIQKLP
+836 MTGNLVASIQRLP
-849 AVSVLTDINFP
+849 AVSVMTDINFP

-883 IFIPQSEELDGS
+883 LFVSQSADMEGS
-895 TVFILG
+895 PVFILG
-901 TVLYKNLGLILPSPR
+901 TVLYKTLGLMLPSPK
-916 NYTVVNSKIIA
+916 NQTVVNSKVIA
-927 VTVRPEPKIAE
+927 VTVRPEPKATE
-938 SHLEIELAHLANGSM
+938 SHLEIELAHLTNGTM

-959 WDSSMILPSSCS
+959 WDSNIM
-971 NDSWGSW
+971 NDSWGAW

-1015 EYSGVPSVTLIVGC
+1015 ENSGVPSVTLIVGC
-1029 GLSCMALITLAV
+1029 GL
-1041 VYAVLWRYIRS
+1041 YIRS
-1052 ERSIILINFCLSII
+1052 ERSIILLNFCLSII

-1080 NMGVCTMTT
+1080 NVGVCTMTT

-1139 AISMGF
+1139 AVSMGF
-1145 TKAKGYGTPQYCWLS
+1145 TKTKGYGTRLYCWLS

-1202 KHRTGQMSE
+1202 KHRAGQMSE
-1211 PHTGLALKCAKCGV
+1211 PHTGLTLKCAKCGV

-1233 TTASNAINCKV
+1233 TTASNA
-1244 HVSAF
+1244 
-1249 DFFNCALQ
+1249 
-1257 TTKQLLKHLFSLCML
+1257 M
-1272 RASLWSSCVV
+1272 ASLWSSCVV

-1324 CILRREVQDAFR
+1324 CILRKEVQDAFR

-1346 NVDTTGTFPNGHAQI
+1346 SGDATGTFPNGHAQI
-1361 MTDFEKDVDIACRSG
+1361 MTDFEKDVDIACRSALHKDMG
-1376 DKRQQV
+1376 
-1382 RKSTNMTGELGK
+1382 SC

-1401 TLSRISLNDEEEK
+1401 TLSRISLNDEEDEK
-1414 GPEAMS
+1414 IPEGLN
-1420 YSTLPGNIM
+1420 YSTLPGNII
-1429 SKVMMKQP
+1429 SKVIIQQP
-1437 SGLHMPIGM
+1437 SALHMPMGVGDLK
-1446 SELSDQCIN
+1446 EQCMADSN
-1455 DNNSDMRRTVY
+1455 ADMRRTVY
-1466 LCTDDNL
+1466 LCTDDAMRQSDHDMVGHDMEGHSL
-1473 RAGDTEMLHPQG
+1473 QG
-1485 QMLESDYIVMPRGS
+1485 QMMETDYIVMPRASAAAGSGS
-1499 GNVQPH
+1499 GNVPTLLKEDTK
-1505 MKDES
+1505 M
-1510 KLNIGMDSLQHE
+1510 NITMDTLSHE
-1522 RLMHYKVNP
+1522 RLMHYKMSP
-1531 DFNINPPGMD
+1531 DFNISPSGMD
-1541 HISVNLDQQF
+1541 HMNVNLEQQYPS
-1551 AAQEHMQNIQ
+1551 APEQMQNLP
-1561 FEPRTAVKNFLAEIE
+1561 FEPRTAVKNFLAEME
-1576 ENTGLSRSETGST
+1576 ESAGLSRSETGST

-1631 DRFRDIPNMASMDKP
+1631 DRFRDIPNMGSMCRGCHATNITPHWPCSQDKAM
-1646 TPNKHPWESYNAPCE
+1646 PNKNPWESYNPACE

-1671 ETDAKDSLEM
+1671 ESDTKDSLEM
-1681 TPAEWEKCVSLPLDV
+1681 TPAEWEKCVNLPLDV

>member
-1 MKAIRNLLI
+1 MKAVRNLLI

-24 GAQDFWCSTLVKGVI
+24 GAQDYWCSTLVKGVI
-39 YGSYSVNEMFP
+39 YGSYSVTEMFP
-50 KNFTN
+50 KNYTN

-68 SIYLKFYK
+68 SIYLKLYK
-76 RDMSCSNYALLA
+76 QDLSCSEYSLLA

-99 NDLLRSNESIVYLC
+99 NELLKVNESIVYLC
-113 DSKNIYIFLQYD
+113 DSKNIYVFLLYD

-130 LRRVYPFDY
+130 LRRVFPYDY
-139 PGVTHKRAEDQRSE
+139 NGLTPQKLDEEEKSIV
-153 LEFLVLNKVSPSQ
+153 EFLVLNKASPSQ
-166 FGCQVLCSWLEN
+166 FGCQVLCTWLEN
-178 CLKAEKGTV
+178 CLKLEKGTV
-187 ESCGIVYTKCSCP
+187 ETCGIVYTKCTCP

-207 SENALVLNNVVLPLN
+207 SESMLMLNNVVLPLN
-222 AQTEGCL
+222 PQTEGCL
-229 TPQLRTAQVCNLSA
+229 SPQLQAGQICNLSA

-248 SKEGPVCCLSGSH
+248 PKE
-261 TIQFQ
+261 
-266 GQVDLA
+266 
-272 ERYQA
+272 
-277 LLRSCD
+277 
-283 IWTALWMGR
+283 
-292 VHAVENKQFSNNAQ
+292 
-306 NTLCWFLCQD
+306 
-316 CSRVC
+316 
-321 CSAVIM
+321 
-327 TLSAILGK
+327 
-335 RSLGSGARS
+335 
-344 DLCSTVP
+344 
-351 PGSGQ
+351 
-356 KYPRPT
+356 
-362 QPSVSGLRLQATK
+362 
-375 PSYQIQMCLVLHS
+375 
-388 VPLKFGMIGEHT
+388 
-400 IKSQRPR
+400 
-407 SVHETQVPQ
+407 
-416 EQADS
+416 
-421 AKFMAQTGVSG
+421 
-432 AEEWSQ
+432 
-438 WSSCS
+438 
-443 VTCGQG
+443 
-449 SQVRTRTCVSP
+449 
-460 YGTHCSG
+460 
-467 PLRES
+467 
-472 RVCNNTAL
+472 
-480 CPVHGVWE
+480 VHGVWE

-499 CGRGQR
+499 CGRGHR
-505 TRTRSCIPPQ
+505 TRTRMCAPPQ
-515 YGGRACDGPETQTKL
+515 HGGRACDGPETQTKL

-539 GQWQEWSQW
+539 GQWQEWSSW
-548 TECSV
+548 SDCSV
-553 TCSNGTQQRSRQ
+553 TCANGTQQRTRQ

-574 ECRGHWAESRECAN
+574 ECRGHWAESRECHN

-597 NPWGHWSGC
+597 NPWGPWSGC

-611 GGWQRRS
+611 GGWQRRA
-618 RVCQGAAITG
+618 RVCQGAAVTG
-628 QQCEGTGEEVRK
+628 QQCDGTGEEVRK
-640 CSEQRCPAP
+640 CSDQRCPAP

-658 ASMVWRRTPSGELA
+658 VSMVWRRTPSGELA

-687 CSLDHRGVAFWEQP
+687 CSLDHRGMAFWEQP

-710 YRSLQQSIKGYLAKG
+710 FRYLQQSEVQGHLAKG

-735 QVTKTLLDLT
+735 QVTKNLLDLT

-759 EILRNVTDTFK
+759 EILRNVTETFK
-770 RANYVPS
+770 RASYEPS

-802 AQQIYPVSVE
+802 AQKIYPGAVE
-812 LMQVIEDFIHIVG
+812 LMQVIEEFIHIVG
-825 LGMKDFHNSYL
+825 LGMKDFHNAYL
-836 MTGNLVASIQKLP
+836 MTGNLVASIQRLP
-849 AVSVLTDINFP
+849 AVSVMTDINFP

-883 IFIPQSEELDGS
+883 LFVSQSADMEGS
-895 TVFILG
+895 PVFILG
-901 TVLYKNLGLILPSPR
+901 TVLYKTLGLMLPSPK
-916 NYTVVNSKIIA
+916 NHTVVNSKVIA
-927 VTVRPEPKIAE
+927 VTVRPEPKATE
-938 SHLEIELAHLANGSM
+938 SHLEIELAHLANGTM

-959 WDSSMILPSSCS
+959 WDSTIM
-971 NDSWGSW
+971 NDSWGAW

-1029 GLSCMALITLAV
+1029 GLSCLALITLAV
-1041 VYAVLWRYIRS
+1041 IYAVLWRYIRS
-1052 ERSIILINFCLSII
+1052 ERSIILLNFCLSII

-1080 NMGVCTMTT
+1080 NVGVCIMTT

-1139 AISMGF
+1139 AVSMGF
-1145 TKAKGYGTPQYCWLS
+1145 TKTKGYGTPLYCWLS

-1202 KHRTGQMSE
+1202 KHRAGYDSTSLQMSE
-1211 PHTGLALKCAKCGV
+1211 PHTGLTLKCAKCGV

-1233 TTASNAINCKV
+1233 TTASNA
-1244 HVSAF
+1244 
-1249 DFFNCALQ
+1249 
-1257 TTKQLLKHLFSLCML
+1257 M
-1272 RASLWSSCVV
+1272 ASLWSSCVV

-1324 CILRREVQDAFR
+1324 CVLRREVQDAFR

-1346 NVDTTGTFPNGHAQI
+1346 SGDATGTFPNGHAQI
-1361 MTDFEKDVDIACRSG
+1361 MTDFEKDVDIACRSALHKDMG
-1376 DKRQQV
+1376 
-1382 RKSTNMTGELGK
+1382 SC

-1401 TLSRISLNDEEEK
+1401 TLSRISLNDEEDEK
-1414 GPEAMS
+1414 APEGLN
-1420 YSTLPGNIM
+1420 YSTLPGNII
-1429 SKVMMKQP
+1429 SKVIIQQP
-1437 SGLHMPIGM
+1437 SALHMPMGVG
-1446 SELSDQCIN
+1446 ELKEQCMVDSN
-1455 DNNSDMRRTVY
+1455 ADMRRTVY
-1466 LCTDDNL
+1466 LCTDDAM
-1473 RAGDTEMLHPQG
+1473 RQSDHDMVGHDMEGHSVQG
-1485 QMLESDYIVMPRGS
+1485 QMMETDYIVMPRASAAAVSGS
-1499 GNVQPH
+1499 CNASTLQREDTK
-1505 MKDES
+1505 M
-1510 KLNIGMDSLQHE
+1510 NITMDTLPHE
-1522 RLMHYKVNP
+1522 RLMHYKMSP
-1531 DFNINPPGMD
+1531 DFNISPSGMD
-1541 HISVNLDQQF
+1541 HMNVNLEQQYPS
-1551 AAQEHMQNIQ
+1551 APEQMQNLP
-1561 FEPRTAVKNFLAEIE
+1561 FEPRTAVKNFLAEME
-1576 ENTGLSRSETGST
+1576 ESAGLSRSETGST

-1631 DRFRDIPNMASMDKP
+1631 DRFRDIPNMGSMDKAM
-1646 TPNKHPWESYNAPCE
+1646 PNKNPWESYNPACE

-1671 ETDAKDSLEM
+1671 ESDTKDSLEM
-1681 TPAEWEKCVSLPLDV
+1681 TPAEWEKCVNLPLDV

>member
-1 MKAIRNLLI
+1 MKAVRNLLI

-24 GAQDFWCSTLVKGVI
+24 GAQDYWCSTLVKGVI
-39 YGSYSVNEMFP
+39 YGSYSVTEMFP
-50 KNFTN
+50 KNYTN

-68 SIYLKFYK
+68 SIYLKLYK
-76 RDMSCSNYALLA
+76 RDLSCSEYSLLA

-99 NDLLRSNESIVYLC
+99 NELLKVNESIVYLC
-113 DSKNIYIFLQYD
+113 DSKNIYVFLLYD

-130 LRRVYPFDY
+130 LRRVFPYDY
-139 PGVTHKRAEDQRSE
+139 NGLTPQKLDEEEKSNV
-153 LEFLVLNKVSPSQ
+153 EFLVLNKASPSQ
-166 FGCQVLCSWLEN
+166 FGCQVLCTWLEN
-178 CLKAEKGTV
+178 CLKLEKGTV
-187 ESCGIVYTKCSCP
+187 ETCGIVYTKCTCP

-207 SENALVLNNVVLPLN
+207 SENVLMLNNVVLPLN
-222 AQTEGCL
+222 PQTEGCL
-229 TPQLRTAQVCNLSA
+229 SPQLQAGQVCNLSA

-248 SKEGPVCCLSGSH
+248 PKE
-261 TIQFQ
+261 
-266 GQVDLA
+266 
-272 ERYQA
+272 EY
-277 LLRSCD
+277 
-283 IWTALWMGR
+283 
-292 VHAVENKQFSNNAQ
+292 
-306 NTLCWFLCQD
+306 
-316 CSRVC
+316 
-321 CSAVIM
+321 
-327 TLSAILGK
+327 
-335 RSLGSGARS
+335 
-344 DLCSTVP
+344 
-351 PGSGQ
+351 
-356 KYPRPT
+356 
-362 QPSVSGLRLQATK
+362 
-375 PSYQIQMCLVLHS
+375 
-388 VPLKFGMIGEHT
+388 GMIGEHT
-400 IKSQRPR
+400 VKSQRPR
-407 SVHETQVPQ
+407 SVHDTKALQ
-416 EQADS
+416 EQAES
-421 AKFMAQTGVSG
+421 AKFMAQTGESG

-443 VTCGQG
+443 VTCGTG

-472 RVCNNTAL
+472 RVCNNTAP

-499 CGRGQR
+499 CGRGHR
-505 TRTRSCIPPQ
+505 TRTRMCAPPQ
-515 YGGRACDGPETQTKL
+515 HGGRACDGPETQTKL

-539 GQWQEWSQW
+539 GQWQEWSSW
-548 TECSV
+548 SDCSV
-553 TCSNGTQQRSRQ
+553 TCANGTQQRTRQ

-574 ECRGHWAESRECAN
+574 ECRGHWAESRECHN

-597 NPWGHWSGC
+597 NPWGPWSGC

-611 GGWQRRS
+611 GGWQRRA
-618 RVCQGAAITG
+618 RVCQGAAQTG
-628 QQCEGTGEEVRK
+628 HQCDGTGEEVRK
-640 CSEQRCPAP
+640 CSDQRCPAP

-658 ASMVWRRTPSGELA
+658 VSMVWRRTPSGELA

-687 CSLDHRGVAFWEQP
+687 CSLDHRGMAFWEQP

-710 YRSLQQSIKGYLAKG
+710 FRYLQQSGHLAKG

-735 QVTKTLLDLT
+735 QVTKNLLDLT

-759 EILRNVTDTFK
+759 EILRNVTETFK
-770 RANYVPS
+770 RASYEPS

-802 AQQIYPVSVE
+802 AQKIYPGAVE
-812 LMQVIEDFIHIVG
+812 LMQVIEEFIHIVG
-825 LGMKDFHNSYL
+825 LGMKDFHNAYL
-836 MTGNLVASIQKLP
+836 MTGNLVASIQRLP
-849 AVSVLTDINFP
+849 AVSVMTDINFP

-883 IFIPQSEELDGS
+883 LFVSQSADMEGS
-895 TVFILG
+895 PVFILG
-901 TVLYKNLGLILPSPR
+901 TVLYKTLGLMLPSPK
-916 NYTVVNSKIIA
+916 NHTVVNSKVIA
-927 VTVRPEPKIAE
+927 VTVRPEPKTTD
-938 SHLEIELAHLANGSM
+938 SHLEIELAHLANGTM

-959 WDSSMILPSSCS
+959 WDSSIM
-971 NDSWGSW
+971 NDSWGAW
-978 STKGCK
+978 SKKGCK

-1029 GLSCMALITLAV
+1029 GLSCLSLITLAV
-1041 VYAVLWRYIRS
+1041 IYGVLWRYIRS
-1052 ERSIILINFCLSII
+1052 ERSIILLNFCLSII

-1080 NMGVCTMTT
+1080 NAGVCIMTT

-1139 AISMGF
+1139 AVSMGF
-1145 TKAKGYGTPQYCWLS
+1145 TKTKGYGTPLYCWLS

-1202 KHRTGQMSE
+1202 KHRAGYDSTSLQMSE
-1211 PHTGLALKCAKCGV
+1211 PHTGLTLKCAKCGV

-1233 TTASNAINCKV
+1233 TTASNA
-1244 HVSAF
+1244 
-1249 DFFNCALQ
+1249 
-1257 TTKQLLKHLFSLCML
+1257 M
-1272 RASLWSSCVV
+1272 ASLWSSCVV

-1324 CILRREVQDAFR
+1324 CVLRREVQDAFR

-1346 NVDTTGTFPNGHAQI
+1346 SGDATGTFPNGHAQI
-1361 MTDFEKDVDIACRSG
+1361 MTDFEKDVDIACRSALHKDMG
-1376 DKRQQV
+1376 
-1382 RKSTNMTGELGK
+1382 SC

-1401 TLSRISLNDEEEK
+1401 TLSRISLNDEEDEK
-1414 GPEAMS
+1414 LPEGLN
-1420 YSTLPGNIM
+1420 YSTLPGNII
-1429 SKVMMKQP
+1429 SKVIIQQP
-1437 SGLHMPIGM
+1437 SALHMPMGVGDLK
-1446 SELSDQCIN
+1446 EQCMADSN
-1455 DNNSDMRRTVY
+1455 ADMRRTVY
-1466 LCTDDNL
+1466 LCTDDAMRQSDHDMVGHDMEGHGL
-1473 RAGDTEMLHPQG
+1473 QG
-1485 QMLESDYIVMPRGS
+1485 QMMETDYIVMPRASAAALSGS
-1499 GNVQPH
+1499 GNVPTLLKEDTK
-1505 MKDES
+1505 M
-1510 KLNIGMDSLQHE
+1510 NITMDTLPHE
-1522 RLMHYKVNP
+1522 RLMHYKMSP
-1531 DFNINPPGMD
+1531 DFNISPSGMD
-1541 HISVNLDQQF
+1541 HMNVNLEQQYPS
-1551 AAQEHMQNIQ
+1551 APEQMQNLP
-1561 FEPRTAVKNFLAEIE
+1561 FEPRTAVKNFLAEME
-1576 ENTGLSRSETGST
+1576 ESAGLSRSETGST

-1631 DRFRDIPNMASMDKP
+1631 DRFRDIPNMGSMGGCHATNITPHWPCSQDKAM
-1646 TPNKHPWESYNAPCE
+1646 PNKNPWESYNPACE

-1671 ETDAKDSLEM
+1671 ESDTKDSLEM
-1681 TPAEWEKCVSLPLDV
+1681 TPAEWEKCVNLPLDV

>member
-1 MKAIRNLLI
+1 MKAVRNLLI

-24 GAQDFWCSTLVKGVI
+24 GAQDYWCSTLVKGVI
-39 YGSYSVNEMFP
+39 YGSYSVTEMFP
-50 KNFTN
+50 KNYTN

-68 SIYLKFYK
+68 SIYLKLYK
-76 RDMSCSNYALLA
+76 RDLSCSEYSLLA

-99 NDLLRSNESIVYLC
+99 NELLRVNESIVYLC
-113 DSKNIYIFLQYD
+113 DSKNIYVFLLYD

-130 LRRVYPFDY
+130 LRRVFPYDY
-139 PGVTHKRAEDQRSE
+139 NGLTPQKLDEEEKSIV
-153 LEFLVLNKVSPSQ
+153 EFLVLNKASPSQ
-166 FGCQVLCSWLEN
+166 FGCQVLCTWLEN
-178 CLKAEKGTV
+178 CLKLEKGTV
-187 ESCGIVYTKCSCP
+187 ETCGIVYTKCTCP

-207 SENALVLNNVVLPLN
+207 SESMLMLNNVVLPLN
-222 AQTEGCL
+222 PQTEGCL
-229 TPQLRTAQVCNLSA
+229 SPQLQAGQICNLTA

-248 SKEGPVCCLSGSH
+248 PKEGGWKGGREEGREGAGLMKLSPFSH
-261 TIQFQ
+261 T
-266 GQVDLA
+266 
-272 ERYQA
+272 
-277 LLRSCD
+277 
-283 IWTALWMGR
+283 
-292 VHAVENKQFSNNAQ
+292 
-306 NTLCWFLCQD
+306 
-316 CSRVC
+316 
-321 CSAVIM
+321 
-327 TLSAILGK
+327 
-335 RSLGSGARS
+335 
-344 DLCSTVP
+344 
-351 PGSGQ
+351 
-356 KYPRPT
+356 
-362 QPSVSGLRLQATK
+362 
-375 PSYQIQMCLVLHS
+375 
-388 VPLKFGMIGEHT
+388 GE
-400 IKSQRPR
+400 
-407 SVHETQVPQ
+407 
-416 EQADS
+416 
-421 AKFMAQTGVSG
+421 SG

-472 RVCNNTAL
+472 RVCNNTAP

-499 CGRGQR
+499 CGRGHR
-505 TRTRSCIPPQ
+505 TRTRMCSPPQ
-515 YGGRACDGPETQTKL
+515 HGGRACDGPETQTKL
-530 CNIALCPVD
+530 CNIALCPGIILD
-539 GQWQEWSQW
+539 GQWQEWSSW
-548 TECSV
+548 SDCSV
-553 TCSNGTQQRSRQ
+553 TCANGTQQRTRQ

-574 ECRGHWAESRECAN
+574 ECRGHWAESRECHN

-597 NPWGHWSGC
+597 NPWGPWSGC

-611 GGWQRRS
+611 GGWQRRA
-618 RVCQGAAITG
+618 RVCQGAAVTG
-628 QQCEGTGEEVRK
+628 QQCDGSGEEVRK
-640 CSEQRCPAP
+640 CSDQRCPAP

-658 ASMVWRRTPSGELA
+658 VSMVWRRTPSGELA

-687 CSLDHRGVAFWEQP
+687 CSLDHRGMAFWEQP

-710 YRSLQQSIKGYLAKG
+710 FRYLQQSVQGHLAKG

-735 QVTKTLLDLT
+735 QVTKNLLDLT

-759 EILRNVTDTFK
+759 EILRNVTETFK
-770 RANYVPS
+770 RASYEPS

-802 AQQIYPVSVE
+802 AQKIYPGAVE

-825 LGMKDFHNSYL
+825 LGMKDFHNAYL
-836 MTGNLVASIQKLP
+836 MTGNLVASIQRLP
-849 AVSVLTDINFP
+849 AVSVMTDINFP

-883 IFIPQSEELDGS
+883 LFVSQSAGM
-895 TVFILG
+895 G
-901 TVLYKNLGLILPSPR
+901 LYHRVICLSNT
-916 NYTVVNSKIIA
+916 NHTVVNSKVIA
-927 VTVRPEPKIAE
+927 VTVRPEPKATE
-938 SHLEIELAHLANGSM
+938 SHLEIELAHLANGTM

-959 WDSSMILPSSCS
+959 WDSTIM
-971 NDSWGSW
+971 NDSWGAW

-1029 GLSCMALITLAV
+1029 GLSCLALITLAV
-1041 VYAVLWRYIRS
+1041 IYAVLWRYIRS
-1052 ERSIILINFCLSII
+1052 ERSIILLNFCLSIV

-1080 NMGVCTMTT
+1080 NVSVCIMTT

-1139 AISMGF
+1139 AVSMGF
-1145 TKAKGYGTPQYCWLS
+1145 TKTKGYGTPLYCWLS

-1202 KHRTGQMSE
+1202 KHRAG
-1211 PHTGLALKCAKCGV
+1211 
-1225 VSTTALSA
+1225 
-1233 TTASNAINCKV
+1233 
-1244 HVSAF
+1244 
-1249 DFFNCALQ
+1249 
-1257 TTKQLLKHLFSLCML
+1257 
-1272 RASLWSSCVV
+1272 ASLWSSCVV

-1346 NVDTTGTFPNGHAQI
+1346 SGDATGTFPNGHAQI
-1361 MTDFEKDVDIACRSG
+1361 MVGTKFQLILVSPCPAALHKDMGSC
-1376 DKRQQV
+1376 
-1382 RKSTNMTGELGK
+1382 

-1401 TLSRISLNDEEEK
+1401 TLSRISLNDEEDEK
-1414 GPEAMS
+1414 APEGLN
-1420 YSTLPGNIM
+1420 YSTLPGNII
-1429 SKVMMKQP
+1429 SKVIIQQP
-1437 SGLHMPIGM
+1437 SALHMPMGM
-1446 SELSDQCIN
+1446 GELKEQCMA
-1455 DNNSDMRRTVY
+1455 DTTADMRRTVY
-1466 LCTDDNL
+1466 LCTDDAL
-1473 RAGDTEMLHPQG
+1473 RQSDQDMGIHDKEGHPMQS
-1485 QMLESDYIVMPRGS
+1485 QMMETDYIVMPRASAAVSGS
-1499 GNVQPH
+1499 GNVPTLL
-1505 MKDES
+1505 KDDT
-1510 KLNIGMDSLQHE
+1510 KMNITMDTLPHE
-1522 RLMHYKVNP
+1522 RLMHYKMSP
-1531 DFNINPPGMD
+1531 DFNINPSGMD
-1541 HISVNLDQQF
+1541 HMNVNLEQQYPS
-1551 AAQEHMQNIQ
+1551 APEQMQNLP
-1561 FEPRTAVKNFLAEIE
+1561 FEPRTAGVGRKMHFHYW
-1576 ENTGLSRSETGST
+1576 LS
-1589 ISMSS
+1589 IPKKKP
-1594 LERRKSRYS
+1594 L
-1603 DLDFEKVMH
+1603 LLQKVMH

-1631 DRFRDIPNMASMDKP
+1631 DRFRDIPNMGSMVSNRKPGGWRSASE
-1646 TPNKHPWESYNAPCE
+1646 TEQHPNTLFRYP
-1661 YQNYATMNVL
+1661 
-1671 ETDAKDSLEM
+1671 
-1681 TPAEWEKCVSLPLDV
+1681 V
-1696 QEGDFQT
+1696 QDT
-1703 EV
+1703 

>member
-1 MKAIRNLLI
+1 MKAVRNLLI

-24 GAQDFWCSTLVKGVI
+24 GAQDYWCSTLVKGVI
-39 YGSYSVNEMFP
+39 YGSYSVTEMFP
-50 KNFTN
+50 KNYTN

-68 SIYLKFYK
+68 SIYLKLYK
-76 RDMSCSNYALLA
+76 RDLSCSEYSLLA

-99 NDLLRSNESIVYLC
+99 NELLKVNESIVYLC
-113 DSKNIYIFLQYD
+113 DSKNIYVFLLYD

-130 LRRVYPFDY
+130 LRRVFPYDY
-139 PGVTHKRAEDQRSE
+139 NGLTPQKLEEEEKSIV
-153 LEFLVLNKVSPSQ
+153 EFLVLNKASPSQ
-166 FGCQVLCSWLEN
+166 FGCQVLCTWLEN
-178 CLKAEKGTV
+178 CLKLEKGTV
-187 ESCGIVYTKCSCP
+187 ETCGIVYTKCTCP

-207 SENALVLNNVVLPLN
+207 SESMLMLNNVVLPLN
-222 AQTEGCL
+222 PQTEGCL
-229 TPQLRTAQVCNLSA
+229 SPQLQAGQVCNLSA

-248 SKEGPVCCLSGSH
+248 PKE
-261 TIQFQ
+261 
-266 GQVDLA
+266 
-272 ERYQA
+272 
-277 LLRSCD
+277 
-283 IWTALWMGR
+283 
-292 VHAVENKQFSNNAQ
+292 
-306 NTLCWFLCQD
+306 
-316 CSRVC
+316 
-321 CSAVIM
+321 
-327 TLSAILGK
+327 
-335 RSLGSGARS
+335 
-344 DLCSTVP
+344 
-351 PGSGQ
+351 
-356 KYPRPT
+356 
-362 QPSVSGLRLQATK
+362 
-375 PSYQIQMCLVLHS
+375 
-388 VPLKFGMIGEHT
+388 
-400 IKSQRPR
+400 
-407 SVHETQVPQ
+407 
-416 EQADS
+416 
-421 AKFMAQTGVSG
+421 
-432 AEEWSQ
+432 
-438 WSSCS
+438 
-443 VTCGQG
+443 
-449 SQVRTRTCVSP
+449 
-460 YGTHCSG
+460 
-467 PLRES
+467 
-472 RVCNNTAL
+472 
-480 CPVHGVWE
+480 
-488 EWSPWS
+488 
-494 LCSFT
+494 
-499 CGRGQR
+499 
-505 TRTRSCIPPQ
+505 
-515 YGGRACDGPETQTKL
+515 
-530 CNIALCPVD
+530 VD
-539 GQWQEWSQW
+539 GQWQEWSSW
-548 TECSV
+548 SDCSV
-553 TCSNGTQQRSRQ
+553 TCANGTQQRTRQ

-574 ECRGHWAESRECAN
+574 ECRGHWAESRECHN

-597 NPWGHWSGC
+597 NPWGPWSGC

-611 GGWQRRS
+611 GGWQRRA
-618 RVCQGAAITG
+618 RVCQGAAVTG
-628 QQCEGTGEEVRK
+628 QQCDGTGEEVRK
-640 CSEQRCPAP
+640 CSDQRCPAP

-658 ASMVWRRTPSGELA
+658 VSMVWRRTPSGELA

-687 CSLDHRGVAFWEQP
+687 CSLDHRGMAFWEQP

-710 YRSLQQSIKGYLAKG
+710 FRYLQQSVQGHLAKG

-735 QVTKTLLDLT
+735 QVTKNLLDLT

-759 EILRNVTDTFK
+759 EILRNVTETFK
-770 RANYVPS
+770 RASYEPS

-802 AQQIYPVSVE
+802 AQKIYPGAVE
-812 LMQVIEDFIHIVG
+812 LMQVIEEFIHIVG
-825 LGMKDFHNSYL
+825 LGMKDFHNAYL
-836 MTGNLVASIQKLP
+836 MTGNLVASIQRLP
-849 AVSVLTDINFP
+849 AVSVMTDINFP

-883 IFIPQSEELDGS
+883 LFVSQSADMEGS
-895 TVFILG
+895 PVFILG
-901 TVLYKNLGLILPSPR
+901 TVLYKTLGLMLPSPK
-916 NYTVVNSKIIA
+916 NHTVVNSKVIA
-927 VTVRPEPKIAE
+927 VTVRPEPKATE
-938 SHLEIELAHLANGSM
+938 SHLEIELAHLANGTM

-959 WDSSMILPSSCS
+959 WDSTIM
-971 NDSWGSW
+971 NDSWGAW

-1029 GLSCMALITLAV
+1029 GLSCLSLITLAV
-1041 VYAVLWRYIRS
+1041 IYAVLWRYIRS
-1052 ERSIILINFCLSII
+1052 ERSIILLNFCLSII

-1080 NMGVCTMTT
+1080 NAVVCIMTT

-1139 AISMGF
+1139 AVSMGF
-1145 TKAKGYGTPQYCWLS
+1145 TKTKGYGTSLYCWLS

-1202 KHRTGQMSE
+1202 KHRAGYDSTSLQMSE
-1211 PHTGLALKCAKCGV
+1211 PHTGLTLKCAKCGV

-1233 TTASNAINCKV
+1233 TTASNA
-1244 HVSAF
+1244 
-1249 DFFNCALQ
+1249 
-1257 TTKQLLKHLFSLCML
+1257 M
-1272 RASLWSSCVV
+1272 ASLWSSCVV

-1346 NVDTTGTFPNGHAQI
+1346 SGDATGTFPNGHAQI
-1361 MTDFEKDVDIACRSG
+1361 MTDFEKDVDIACRSALHKDMG
-1376 DKRQQV
+1376 
-1382 RKSTNMTGELGK
+1382 SC

-1401 TLSRISLNDEEEK
+1401 TLSRISLNDEEDEK
-1414 GPEAMS
+1414 APEGLN
-1420 YSTLPGNIM
+1420 YSTLPGNII
-1429 SKVMMKQP
+1429 SKVIIQQP
-1437 SGLHMPIGM
+1437 SALHMPMGVGDLK
-1446 SELSDQCIN
+1446 EQCMADSN
-1455 DNNSDMRRTVY
+1455 ADMRRTVY
-1466 LCTDDNL
+1466 LCTDDAM
-1473 RAGDTEMLHPQG
+1473 RQSDHDMVGHDMEGHAVQG
-1485 QMLESDYIVMPRGS
+1485 QMMETDYIVMPRASAAAVSGS
-1499 GNVQPH
+1499 GNVPTLL
-1505 MKDES
+1505 KDDT
-1510 KLNIGMDSLQHE
+1510 KMNITMDTLPHE
-1522 RLMHYKVNP
+1522 RLMHYKMSP
-1531 DFNINPPGMD
+1531 DFNISPSGMD
-1541 HISVNLDQQF
+1541 HMNVNLEQQYPS
-1551 AAQEHMQNIQ
+1551 APEQMQNLP
-1561 FEPRTAVKNFLAEIE
+1561 FEPRTAVKNFLAEME
-1576 ENTGLSRSETGST
+1576 ESAGLSRSETGST

-1631 DRFRDIPNMASMDKP
+1631 DRFRDIPNMGSMSSRRGCQTTNITPHWPCSQDKAM
-1646 TPNKHPWESYNAPCE
+1646 PNKNPWESYNPACE

-1671 ETDAKDSLEM
+1671 ESDTKDSLEM
-1681 TPAEWEKCVSLPLDV
+1681 TPAEWEKCVNLPLDV

>member
-1 MKAIRNLLI
+1 MKAVRNLLI

-24 GAQDFWCSTLVKGVI
+24 GAQDYWCSTLVKGVI
-39 YGSYSVNEMFP
+39 YGSYSVTEMFP
-50 KNFTN
+50 KNYTN

-68 SIYLKFYK
+68 SIYLKLYK
-76 RDMSCSNYALLA
+76 QDLSCSEYSLLA

-99 NDLLRSNESIVYLC
+99 NALLKVNESIVYLC
-113 DSKNIYIFLQYD
+113 DSKNIYVFLLYD

-130 LRRVYPFDY
+130 LRRVFPSDSN
-139 PGVTHKRAEDQRSE
+139 GLTLQKLEEEEKSIV
-153 LEFLVLNKVSPSQ
+153 EFLVLNKASPSQ
-166 FGCQVLCSWLEN
+166 FGCQVLCTWLEN
-178 CLKAEKGTV
+178 CLKLEKGTV
-187 ESCGIVYTKCSCP
+187 ETCGIVYTKCTCP

-207 SENALVLNNVVLPLN
+207 SESMLMLNNVVLPLN

-229 TPQLRTAQVCNLSA
+229 SPQLHAGQVCNLSA

-248 SKEGPVCCLSGSH
+248 PKE
-261 TIQFQ
+261 
-266 GQVDLA
+266 
-272 ERYQA
+272 EY
-277 LLRSCD
+277 
-283 IWTALWMGR
+283 
-292 VHAVENKQFSNNAQ
+292 
-306 NTLCWFLCQD
+306 
-316 CSRVC
+316 
-321 CSAVIM
+321 
-327 TLSAILGK
+327 
-335 RSLGSGARS
+335 
-344 DLCSTVP
+344 
-351 PGSGQ
+351 
-356 KYPRPT
+356 
-362 QPSVSGLRLQATK
+362 
-375 PSYQIQMCLVLHS
+375 
-388 VPLKFGMIGEHT
+388 GMIGEHT
-400 IKSQRPR
+400 VKSQRPR
-407 SVHETQVPQ
+407 SVHDTKALQ
-416 EQADS
+416 EQAES
-421 AKFMAQTGVSG
+421 AKFMAQTGESG

-472 RVCNNTAL
+472 RVCNNTAP

-499 CGRGQR
+499 CGRGHR
-505 TRTRSCIPPQ
+505 TRTRMCAPPQ
-515 YGGRACDGPETQTKL
+515 HGGRACDGPETQTKL

-539 GQWQEWSQW
+539 GQWQEWSSW
-548 TECSV
+548 SDCSV
-553 TCSNGTQQRSRQ
+553 TCANGTQQRTRQ

-574 ECRGHWAESRECAN
+574 ECRGHWAESRECHN

-597 NPWGHWSGC
+597 NPWGPWSGC

-611 GGWQRRS
+611 GGWQRRT
-618 RVCQGAAITG
+618 RVCQGAATSG
-628 QQCEGTGEEVRK
+628 HQCDGNREEVRK
-640 CSEQRCPAP
+640 CSDQRCPAP

-658 ASMVWRRTPSGELA
+658 VSMLWRRTPSGELA

-687 CSLDHRGVAFWEQP
+687 CSLDHRGMAFWEQP

-710 YRSLQQSIKGYLAKG
+710 FRYLQQSVQGHLAKG

-735 QVTKTLLDLT
+735 QVTKNLLDLT
-745 QRRNFYAGDLLSSV
+745 QRKNFYAGDLLSSV
-759 EILRNVTDTFK
+759 EILRNVTETFK
-770 RANYVPS
+770 RASYEPS

-789 NLLEEENKEKWED
+789 NLLEEDNKEKWED
-802 AQQIYPVSVE
+802 AQKIYPGAVE
-812 LMQVIEDFIHIVG
+812 LMQVIEEFIHIVG

-836 MTGNLVASIQKLP
+836 MTGNLVASIQRLP
-849 AVSVLTDINFP
+849 AVSVMTDINFP

-868 DWARNSEDKVVIPKG
+868 DWARNSEDKVVIPKVL
-883 IFIPQSEELDGS
+883 FVSQSADMERS
-895 TVFILG
+895 PVFILG
-901 TVLYKNLGLILPSPR
+901 TVLYKTLGLMLPSPK
-916 NYTVVNSKIIA
+916 NHTIVNSKVIA
-927 VTVRPEPKIAE
+927 VTVRPEPKAIQ
-938 SHLEIELAHLANGSM
+938 SHLEIELAHLANGTL
-953 NPYCAL
+953 NPHCAL
-959 WDSSMILPSSCS
+959 WDNNIM
-971 NDSWGSW
+971 NDSWGAW
-978 STKGCK
+978 STKACR

-1009 PREITM
+1009 PREMTM

-1029 GLSCMALITLAV
+1029 GLSCLALITLAV
-1041 VYAVLWRYIRS
+1041 IYAVLWRYIRS
-1052 ERSIILINFCLSII
+1052 ERSIILLNFCLSII

-1080 NMGVCTMTT
+1080 NVGVCIMTT
-1089 AFLHFFFLASF
+1089 ALLHFFFLASF

-1139 AISMGF
+1139 AVSMGF
-1145 TKAKGYGTPQYCWLS
+1145 TKTKGYGTPLYCWLS

-1196 ILDKKL
+1196 ILDKKM
-1202 KHRTGQMSE
+1202 KHRAGYDSTSLQMSE
-1211 PHTGLALKCAKCGV
+1211 PHTGLTLKCAKCGV

-1233 TTASNAINCKV
+1233 TTASNA
-1244 HVSAF
+1244 
-1249 DFFNCALQ
+1249 
-1257 TTKQLLKHLFSLCML
+1257 M
-1272 RASLWSSCVV
+1272 ASLWSSCVV

-1346 NVDTTGTFPNGHAQI
+1346 SGDATGGFPNGHAQI
-1361 MTDFEKDVDIACRSG
+1361 MTDFEKDVDIACRSALHKDMG
-1376 DKRQQV
+1376 
-1382 RKSTNMTGELGK
+1382 TC
-1394 RAATITG
+1394 RAATVTG
-1401 TLSRISLNDEEEK
+1401 TLSRISLNDEEDEK
-1414 GPEAMS
+1414 APEGLN
-1420 YSTLPGNIM
+1420 YSTLPGNII
-1429 SKVMMKQP
+1429 SKVIIQQP
-1437 SGLHMPIGM
+1437 SALHMPMGVG
-1446 SELSDQCIN
+1446 ELKEQSLG
-1455 DNNSDMRRTVY
+1455 DNNADMRRTVY
-1466 LCTDDNL
+1466 LCTDDAMRQSDQNM
-1473 RAGDTEMLHPQG
+1473 GTHDMEGHPSQG
-1485 QMLESDYIVMPRGS
+1485 QMMETDYIVMPRASAATLSGS
-1499 GNVQPH
+1499 ATLPAH
-1505 MKDES
+1505 LKEDTKM
-1510 KLNIGMDSLQHE
+1510 NITMDTLPHE
-1522 RLMHYKVNP
+1522 RLMHYKMSP
-1531 DFNINPPGMD
+1531 DFNISPSGVD
-1541 HISVNLDQQF
+1541 HMNVNLEQQYPS
-1551 AAQEHMQNIQ
+1551 APEQMQNLP
-1561 FEPRTAVKNFLAEIE
+1561 FEPRTAVKNFLAEME
-1576 ENTGLSRSETGST
+1576 ESAGLSRSETGST

-1603 DLDFEKVMH
+1603 DLDFE
-1612 TRKRHM
+1612 
-1618 ELFQELNQKFQTL
+1618 
-1631 DRFRDIPNMASMDKP
+1631 DKAM
-1646 TPNKHPWESYNAPCE
+1646 PNKNPWESYNPACE

-1671 ETDAKDSLEM
+1671 DSSAKDSLEM
-1681 TPAEWEKCVSLPLDV
+1681 TPAEWEKCVNLPLDV

>member
-1 MKAIRNLLI
+1 MKAVRNLLI

-24 GAQDFWCSTLVKGVI
+24 GAQDYWCSTLVKGVI
-39 YGSYSVNEMFP
+39 YGSYSVTEMFP
-50 KNFTN
+50 KNYTN

-68 SIYLKFYK
+68 SIYLKLYK
-76 RDMSCSNYALLA
+76 RDLSCSEYSLLA

-99 NDLLRSNESIVYLC
+99 NELLKVNESIVYLC
-113 DSKNIYIFLQYD
+113 DSKNIYVFLLYD

-130 LRRVYPFDY
+130 LRRVFPYDY
-139 PGVTHKRAEDQRSE
+139 NGLTPQKLDEEEKSIV
-153 LEFLVLNKVSPSQ
+153 EFLVFNKASPSQ
-166 FGCQVLCSWLEN
+166 FGCQVLCTWLEN
-178 CLKAEKGTV
+178 CLKLEKGTV
-187 ESCGIVYTKCSCP
+187 ETCGIVYTKCTCP

-207 SENALVLNNVVLPLN
+207 SESMLMLNNVVLPLN
-222 AQTEGCL
+222 SQTEGCL
-229 TPQLRTAQVCNLSA
+229 SPQLQAGQVCNLSA

-248 SKEGPVCCLSGSH
+248 PKE
-261 TIQFQ
+261 
-266 GQVDLA
+266 
-272 ERYQA
+272 EY
-277 LLRSCD
+277 
-283 IWTALWMGR
+283 
-292 VHAVENKQFSNNAQ
+292 
-306 NTLCWFLCQD
+306 
-316 CSRVC
+316 
-321 CSAVIM
+321 
-327 TLSAILGK
+327 
-335 RSLGSGARS
+335 
-344 DLCSTVP
+344 
-351 PGSGQ
+351 
-356 KYPRPT
+356 
-362 QPSVSGLRLQATK
+362 
-375 PSYQIQMCLVLHS
+375 
-388 VPLKFGMIGEHT
+388 GMIGEHT
-400 IKSQRPR
+400 VKSQRPR
-407 SVHETQVPQ
+407 SVHDTKALK
-416 EQADS
+416 EQAES
-421 AKFMAQTGVSG
+421 AKFMAQTGETG

-443 VTCGQG
+443 VSCGQG

-472 RVCNNTAL
+472 RVCNNTAP

-499 CGRGQR
+499 CGRGHR
-505 TRTRSCIPPQ
+505 TRTRMCAPPQ
-515 YGGRACDGPETQTKL
+515 HGGRACDGPETQTKL

-539 GQWQEWSQW
+539 GQWQEWSSW
-548 TECSV
+548 SDCSV
-553 TCSNGTQQRSRQ
+553 TCANGTQQRTRQ

-574 ECRGHWAESRECAN
+574 ECRGHWAESRECHN

-597 NPWGHWSGC
+597 NPWGPWSGC

-611 GGWQRRS
+611 GGWQRRV
-618 RVCQGAAITG
+618 RVCQGAATTG
-628 QQCEGTGEEVRK
+628 QQCDGTGEEVRK
-640 CSEQRCPAP
+640 CSDQRCPAP

-658 ASMVWRRTPSGELA
+658 VSMVWRRTPSGELA

-687 CSLDHRGVAFWEQP
+687 CSLDHRGMAFWEQP
-701 SYARCITNE
+701 SYARCITNGFR
-710 YRSLQQSIKGYLAKG
+710 YLQQSGHLAKG

-735 QVTKTLLDLT
+735 QVTKNLLDLT
-745 QRRNFYAGDLLSSV
+745 QRKNFYAGDLLSSV
-759 EILRNVTDTFK
+759 EILRNVTETFK
-770 RANYVPS
+770 RASYEPS

-802 AQQIYPVSVE
+802 AQKIYPGAVE
-812 LMQVIEDFIHIVG
+812 LMQVIEEFIHIVG
-825 LGMKDFHNSYL
+825 LGMKDFHNAYL
-836 MTGNLVASIQKLP
+836 MTGNLVASIQRLP
-849 AVSVLTDINFP
+849 AVSVMTDINFP

-883 IFIPQSEELDGS
+883 LFVSQSADMEGS
-895 TVFILG
+895 PVFILG
-901 TVLYKNLGLILPSPR
+901 TVLYKTLGLMLPSPK
-916 NYTVVNSKIIA
+916 NYTVVNSKVIA
-927 VTVRPEPKIAE
+927 VTVRPEPKTIDV
-938 SHLEIELAHLANGSM
+938 HLEIELAHLTNGTI

-959 WDSSMILPSSCS
+959 WDSNIM

-978 STKGCK
+978 SSKGCK

-1029 GLSCMALITLAV
+1029 GLSCLALITLAV
-1041 VYAVLWRYIRS
+1041 IYAVLWRYIRS
-1052 ERSIILINFCLSII
+1052 ERSIILLNFCLSII

-1080 NMGVCTMTT
+1080 NAGVCIMTT

-1139 AISMGF
+1139 AVSMGF
-1145 TKAKGYGTPQYCWLS
+1145 TKTKGYGTPSYCWLS

-1202 KHRTGQMSE
+1202 KHRAGYDSTSLQMSE
-1211 PHTGLALKCAKCGV
+1211 PHTGLTLKCAKCGV

-1233 TTASNAINCKV
+1233 TTASNA
-1244 HVSAF
+1244 
-1249 DFFNCALQ
+1249 
-1257 TTKQLLKHLFSLCML
+1257 M
-1272 RASLWSSCVV
+1272 ASLWSSCVV

-1346 NVDTTGTFPNGHAQI
+1346 SGDATGTFPNGHAQI
-1361 MTDFEKDVDIACRSG
+1361 MTDFEKDVDIACRSALHKDMG
-1376 DKRQQV
+1376 
-1382 RKSTNMTGELGK
+1382 SC

-1401 TLSRISLNDEEEK
+1401 TLSRISLNDEEDEK
-1414 GPEAMS
+1414 APEGLN
-1420 YSTLPGNIM
+1420 YSTLPGNII
-1429 SKVMMKQP
+1429 SKVMIQQP
-1437 SGLHMPIGM
+1437 SNLHMPMGDLKEKCMAESGGGDI
-1446 SELSDQCIN
+1446 
-1455 DNNSDMRRTVY
+1455 RRTVY
-1466 LCTDDNL
+1466 LCTDDAM
-1473 RAGDTEMLHPQG
+1473 RQSDQDMGGHEMEGHPAQG
-1485 QMLESDYIVMPRGS
+1485 QMMETDYIVMPRS
-1499 GNVQPH
+1499 SASAVPGNIPTLL
-1505 MKDES
+1505 KDDT
-1510 KLNIGMDSLQHE
+1510 KMNITMDTLSNE
-1522 RLMHYKVNP
+1522 RLMHYKMSP
-1531 DFNINPPGMD
+1531 DFNISPSGMD
-1541 HISVNLDQQF
+1541 HMNVNLEQQYPS
-1551 AAQEHMQNIQ
+1551 APEQMQNLP
-1561 FEPRTAVKNFLAEIE
+1561 FEPRTAVKNFLAEME
-1576 ENTGLSRSETGST
+1576 EHGGLSRSETGST

-1631 DRFRDIPNMASMDKP
+1631 DRFRDIPNMGSMDKAMM
-1646 TPNKHPWESYNAPCE
+1646 PNKNPWESYNPACE

-1671 ETDAKDSLEM
+1671 DPNTKDSLEM
-1681 TPAEWEKCVSLPLDV
+1681 TPAEWEKCVNLPLDV

>member
-1 MKAIRNLLI
+1 MKAVRNLLI

-24 GAQDFWCSTLVKGVI
+24 GAQDYWCSTLVKGVI
-39 YGSYSVNEMFP
+39 YGSYSVTEMFP
-50 KNFTN
+50 KNYTN

-68 SIYLKFYK
+68 SIYLKLYK
-76 RDMSCSNYALLA
+76 RDLSCSEYSLLA

-99 NDLLRSNESIVYLC
+99 NELLKVNESIVYLC
-113 DSKNIYIFLQYD
+113 DTKNIYVFLLYD

-130 LRRVYPFDY
+130 LRRVFPYDY
-139 PGVTHKRAEDQRSE
+139 NGLTPQKLDEEEKSIV
-153 LEFLVLNKVSPSQ
+153 EFLVLNKASPSQ
-166 FGCQVLCSWLEN
+166 FGCQVLCTWLEN
-178 CLKAEKGTV
+178 CLKLEKGTV
-187 ESCGIVYTKCSCP
+187 ETCGIVYSKCTCP

-207 SENALVLNNVVLPLN
+207 SESMLMLNNVVLPLN
-222 AQTEGCL
+222 PQTEGCL
-229 TPQLRTAQVCNLSA
+229 SPQLQAGQVCNLSA

-248 SKEGPVCCLSGSH
+248 PKE
-261 TIQFQ
+261 
-266 GQVDLA
+266 
-272 ERYQA
+272 EY
-277 LLRSCD
+277 
-283 IWTALWMGR
+283 
-292 VHAVENKQFSNNAQ
+292 
-306 NTLCWFLCQD
+306 
-316 CSRVC
+316 
-321 CSAVIM
+321 
-327 TLSAILGK
+327 
-335 RSLGSGARS
+335 
-344 DLCSTVP
+344 
-351 PGSGQ
+351 
-356 KYPRPT
+356 
-362 QPSVSGLRLQATK
+362 
-375 PSYQIQMCLVLHS
+375 
-388 VPLKFGMIGEHT
+388 GMIGEHT
-400 IKSQRPR
+400 VKSQRPR
-407 SVHETQVPQ
+407 SVHDTKALQ
-416 EQADS
+416 EQAES
-421 AKFMAQTGVSG
+421 AKFMAQTGESG

-460 YGTHCSG
+460 YGTHCIG

-472 RVCNNTAL
+472 RVCNNTAP

-499 CGRGQR
+499 CGRGHR
-505 TRTRSCIPPQ
+505 TRTRMCAPPQ
-515 YGGRACDGPETQTKL
+515 HGGRACDGPETQTKL

-539 GQWQEWSQW
+539 GQWQEWSSW
-548 TECSV
+548 SDCSV
-553 TCSNGTQQRSRQ
+553 TCANGTQQRTRQ

-574 ECRGHWAESRECAN
+574 ECRGHWAESRECHN

-597 NPWGHWSGC
+597 NPWGPWSGC

-611 GGWQRRS
+611 GGWQRRA
-618 RVCQGAAITG
+618 RVCQGAAQTG
-628 QQCEGTGEEVRK
+628 QQCDGNGEEVRK
-640 CSEQRCPAP
+640 CSDQRCPAP

-658 ASMVWRRTPSGELA
+658 VSMVWRRTPSGELA

-687 CSLDHRGVAFWEQP
+687 CSLDHRGMAFWEQP

-710 YRSLQQSIKGYLAKG
+710 FRYLQQSVQGHLAKG

-735 QVTKTLLDLT
+735 QVTKNLLDLT

-759 EILRNVTDTFK
+759 EILRNVTETFK
-770 RANYVPS
+770 RASYEPS

-802 AQQIYPVSVE
+802 AQKIYPGAVE
-812 LMQVIEDFIHIVG
+812 LMQVIEEFIHIVG
-825 LGMKDFHNSYL
+825 LGMKDFHNAYL
-836 MTGNLVASIQKLP
+836 MTGNLVASIQRLP
-849 AVSVLTDINFP
+849 AVSVMTDINFP

-883 IFIPQSEELDGS
+883 LFVSQSADMEGS
-895 TVFILG
+895 PVFILG
-901 TVLYKNLGLILPSPR
+901 TVLYKTLGLMLPSPK
-916 NYTVVNSKIIA
+916 NHTVVNSKVIA
-927 VTVRPEPKIAE
+927 VTVRPEPKATE
-938 SHLEIELAHLANGSM
+938 SHLEIELAHLANGTM

-959 WDSSMILPSSCS
+959 WDSNIM
-971 NDSWGSW
+971 NDSWGAW
-978 STKGCK
+978 SAKGCK

-1029 GLSCMALITLAV
+1029 GLSCLALITLAV
-1041 VYAVLWRYIRS
+1041 IYGVLWRYIRS
-1052 ERSIILINFCLSII
+1052 ERSIILLNFCLSII

-1080 NMGVCTMTT
+1080 NVGVCIMTT

-1139 AISMGF
+1139 AVSMGF
-1145 TKAKGYGTPQYCWLS
+1145 TKTKGYGTPLYCWLS

-1202 KHRTGQMSE
+1202 KHRAG
-1211 PHTGLALKCAKCGV
+1211 
-1225 VSTTALSA
+1225 
-1233 TTASNAINCKV
+1233 
-1244 HVSAF
+1244 
-1249 DFFNCALQ
+1249 
-1257 TTKQLLKHLFSLCML
+1257 
-1272 RASLWSSCVV
+1272 ASLWSSCVV

-1346 NVDTTGTFPNGHAQI
+1346 SGDATGTFPNGHAQI
-1361 MTDFEKDVDIACRSG
+1361 MTDFEKDVDIACRSALHKDMG
-1376 DKRQQV
+1376 
-1382 RKSTNMTGELGK
+1382 SC

-1401 TLSRISLNDEEEK
+1401 TLSRISLNDEEDEK
-1414 GPEAMS
+1414 VPEGLN
-1420 YSTLPGNIM
+1420 YSTLPGNII
-1429 SKVMMKQP
+1429 SKVIIQQP
-1437 SGLHMPIGM
+1437 SALHMPMGM
-1446 SELSDQCIN
+1446 GDLKEQCMA
-1455 DNNSDMRRTVY
+1455 DSSADMRRAVY
-1466 LCTDDNL
+1466 LCTDDAM
-1473 RAGDTEMLHPQG
+1473 RQSDHDMGGHDMEGHPAQG
-1485 QMLESDYIVMPRGS
+1485 QMMETDYIVMPRASAAALS
-1499 GNVQPH
+1499 GQCNMPTLLKEDTK
-1505 MKDES
+1505 M
-1510 KLNIGMDSLQHE
+1510 NITMDTLSHE
-1522 RLMHYKVNP
+1522 RLMHYKMSP
-1531 DFNINPPGMD
+1531 DFNISPSGMD
-1541 HISVNLDQQF
+1541 HMNVNLEQQYPS
-1551 AAQEHMQNIQ
+1551 APEQMQSLP
-1561 FEPRTAVKNFLAEIE
+1561 FEPRTAVKNFLAEME
-1576 ENTGLSRSETGST
+1576 ESAGLSRSETGST

-1631 DRFRDIPNMASMDKP
+1631 DRFRDIPNMGSMDKAM
-1646 TPNKHPWESYNAPCE
+1646 PNKNPWESYNPACE

-1671 ETDAKDSLEM
+1671 ESGTKDSLEM
-1681 TPAEWEKCVSLPLDV
+1681 TPAEWEKCVNLPLDV

>member
-1 MKAIRNLLI
+1 MKAVRNLLI

-24 GAQDFWCSTLVKGVI
+24 GAQDYWCSTLVKGVI
-39 YGSYSVNEMFP
+39 YGSYSVTEMFP
-50 KNFTN
+50 KNYTN

-68 SIYLKFYK
+68 SIYLKLFK
-76 RDMSCSNYALLA
+76 RDLSCSEYSLLA

-99 NDLLRSNESIVYLC
+99 NELLKANESIVYLC
-113 DSKNIYIFLQYD
+113 DSKNNYIFLLYD

-130 LRRVYPFDY
+130 LRRVFPYDY
-139 PGVTHKRAEDQRSE
+139 NGLTPLKLDEEEKSIV
-153 LEFLVLNKVSPSQ
+153 EFLVLNKASPSQ

-187 ESCGIVYTKCSCP
+187 ETCGIVYTKCTCP

-207 SENALVLNNVVLPLN
+207 SESMLMLNNVVLPLN
-222 AQTEGCL
+222 PQTEGCL
-229 TPQLRTAQVCNLSA
+229 SPQLHAGQICNLSA

-248 SKEGPVCCLSGSH
+248 PKE
-261 TIQFQ
+261 
-266 GQVDLA
+266 
-272 ERYQA
+272 
-277 LLRSCD
+277 
-283 IWTALWMGR
+283 
-292 VHAVENKQFSNNAQ
+292 
-306 NTLCWFLCQD
+306 
-316 CSRVC
+316 
-321 CSAVIM
+321 
-327 TLSAILGK
+327 
-335 RSLGSGARS
+335 
-344 DLCSTVP
+344 
-351 PGSGQ
+351 
-356 KYPRPT
+356 
-362 QPSVSGLRLQATK
+362 
-375 PSYQIQMCLVLHS
+375 
-388 VPLKFGMIGEHT
+388 
-400 IKSQRPR
+400 
-407 SVHETQVPQ
+407 
-416 EQADS
+416 
-421 AKFMAQTGVSG
+421 
-432 AEEWSQ
+432 
-438 WSSCS
+438 
-443 VTCGQG
+443 
-449 SQVRTRTCVSP
+449 
-460 YGTHCSG
+460 
-467 PLRES
+467 
-472 RVCNNTAL
+472 
-480 CPVHGVWE
+480 VHGVWE

-505 TRTRSCIPPQ
+505 TRTRMCAPPQ
-515 YGGRACDGPETQTKL
+515 HGGRACDGPETQTKL

-539 GQWQEWSQW
+539 GQWQEWSSW
-548 TECSV
+548 SVCSV
-553 TCSNGTQQRSRQ
+553 TCANGTQQRTRQ

-574 ECRGHWAESRECAN
+574 ECRGHWAESRECHN

-597 NPWGHWSGC
+597 NPWGPWSGC

-611 GGWQRRS
+611 GGWQRRA
-618 RVCQGAAITG
+618 RVCQGAAVTG
-628 QQCEGTGEEVRK
+628 QQCDGTGEEVRK

-658 ASMVWRRTPSGELA
+658 VSMVWRRTPSGELA

-687 CSLDHRGVAFWEQP
+687 CSLDHRGMAFWEQP

-710 YRSLQQSIKGYLAKG
+710 FRYLQQSVQGHLAKG

-735 QVTKTLLDLT
+735 QVTKNLLDLT
-745 QRRNFYAGDLLSSV
+745 QRKNFYAGDLLSSV
-759 EILRNVTDTFK
+759 EILRNVTETFK
-770 RANYVPS
+770 RASYEPS

-802 AQQIYPVSVE
+802 AQKIYPGAVE

-825 LGMKDFHNSYL
+825 LGMKDFHNAYL
-836 MTGNLVASIQKLP
+836 MTGNLVASIQRLP
-849 AVSVLTDINFP
+849 AVSVMTDINFP

-883 IFIPQSEELDGS
+883 LFISQSADMEGS
-895 TVFILG
+895 PVFILG
-901 TVLYKNLGLILPSPR
+901 TVLYKTLGLMLPSPK
-916 NYTVVNSKIIA
+916 NHTVVNSKVIA
-927 VTVRPEPKIAE
+927 VTVRPEPKTTE
-938 SHLEIELAHLANGSM
+938 SHLEIELAHMANVSSKGTVK
-953 NPYCAL
+953 PYCAL
-959 WDSSMILPSSCS
+959 WDTTIT
-971 NDSWGSW
+971 NDSWGAW

-984 TVLTDASHTKCLC
+984 TVLTDASHTKCSC

-1029 GLSCMALITLAV
+1029 GLSCLALITLAV
-1041 VYAVLWRYIRS
+1041 IYAVLWRYIRS
-1052 ERSIILINFCLSII
+1052 ERSIILLNFCLSII
-1066 CSNILILVGQTQTH
+1066 CSNILILVGQTQTR
-1080 NMGVCTMTT
+1080 NVGVCIMTT

-1145 TKAKGYGTPQYCWLS
+1145 TKTKGYGTPLYCWLS

-1202 KHRTGQMSE
+1202 KHRAGYDSTSLQMSE
-1211 PHTGLALKCAKCGV
+1211 PHTGLTLKCAKCGV

-1233 TTASNAINCKV
+1233 TTASNA
-1244 HVSAF
+1244 
-1249 DFFNCALQ
+1249 
-1257 TTKQLLKHLFSLCML
+1257 M
-1272 RASLWSSCVV
+1272 ASLWSSCVV

-1324 CILRREVQDAFR
+1324 CVLRREVQDAFR

-1346 NVDTTGTFPNGHAQI
+1346 SGDATGTFPNGHAQI
-1361 MTDFEKDVDIACRSG
+1361 MTDFEKDVDIACRSALHKDMG
-1376 DKRQQV
+1376 
-1382 RKSTNMTGELGK
+1382 SC

-1401 TLSRISLNDEEEK
+1401 TLSRISLNDEEDEK
-1414 GPEAMS
+1414 GPEGLN
-1420 YSTLPGNIM
+1420 YSTLPGNII
-1429 SKVMMKQP
+1429 SKVIIQQP
-1437 SGLHMPIGM
+1437 SALHMPMGVGDLK
-1446 SELSDQCIN
+1446 EQCLADSN
-1455 DNNSDMRRTVY
+1455 ADMRRTVY
-1466 LCTDDNL
+1466 LCTDDAV
-1473 RAGDTEMLHPQG
+1473 RQSDQSMGGHDMEGHPMQG
-1485 QMLESDYIVMPRGS
+1485 QMMETDYIVMPRASAAMSGS
-1499 GNVQPH
+1499 GNVPTLLKEDTK
-1505 MKDES
+1505 M
-1510 KLNIGMDSLQHE
+1510 NITMDTLPHE
-1522 RLMHYKVNP
+1522 RLMHYKMGP
-1531 DFNINPPGMD
+1531 DFNIGSSGMD
-1541 HISVNLDQQF
+1541 HMNVNLEQHYPGI
-1551 AAQEHMQNIQ
+1551 QEQKQ
-1561 FEPRTAVKNFLAEIE
+1561 SLPFEPRTAVKNFLAEME
-1576 ENTGLSRSETGST
+1576 EAGGLSRSETGST

-1631 DRFRDIPNMASMDKP
+1631 DRFRDIPNMGSMDKAMP
-1646 TPNKHPWESYNAPCE
+1646 KQNPWESYNPACE

-1671 ETDAKDSLEM
+1671 ESDTKDSLEM
-1681 TPAEWEKCVSLPLDV
+1681 TPAEWEKCVNLPLDV

>member
-1 MKAIRNLLI
+1 MKAVRNLLI

-24 GAQDFWCSTLVKGVI
+24 GAQDYWCSTLVKGVI
-39 YGSYSVNEMFP
+39 YGSYSVTEMFP
-50 KNFTN
+50 KNYTN

-68 SIYLKFYK
+68 SIYLKLYK
-76 RDMSCSNYALLA
+76 RDLSCSEYSLLA

-99 NDLLRSNESIVYLC
+99 NELLKVNESIVYLC
-113 DSKNIYIFLQYD
+113 DSKNIYVFLLYD

-130 LRRVYPFDY
+130 LRRVFPYDY
-139 PGVTHKRAEDQRSE
+139 NGLTPQKLDEEEKSIV
-153 LEFLVLNKVSPSQ
+153 EFLVLNKASPSQ
-166 FGCQVLCSWLEN
+166 FGCQVLCTWLEN
-178 CLKAEKGTV
+178 CLKLEKGTV
-187 ESCGIVYTKCSCP
+187 ETCGIVYTKCTCP

-207 SENALVLNNVVLPLN
+207 SESMLMLNNVVLPLN
-222 AQTEGCL
+222 PQTEGCL
-229 TPQLRTAQVCNLSA
+229 SPQLQAGQVCNLSA

-248 SKEGPVCCLSGSH
+248 PKE
-261 TIQFQ
+261 
-266 GQVDLA
+266 
-272 ERYQA
+272 EY
-277 LLRSCD
+277 
-283 IWTALWMGR
+283 
-292 VHAVENKQFSNNAQ
+292 
-306 NTLCWFLCQD
+306 
-316 CSRVC
+316 
-321 CSAVIM
+321 
-327 TLSAILGK
+327 
-335 RSLGSGARS
+335 
-344 DLCSTVP
+344 
-351 PGSGQ
+351 
-356 KYPRPT
+356 
-362 QPSVSGLRLQATK
+362 
-375 PSYQIQMCLVLHS
+375 
-388 VPLKFGMIGEHT
+388 GMIGEHT
-400 IKSQRPR
+400 VKSQRPR
-407 SVHETQVPQ
+407 SVHDTKALQ
-416 EQADS
+416 EQAES
-421 AKFMAQTGVSG
+421 AKFMAQTGETG

-449 SQVRTRTCVSP
+449 SQVRTRSCVSP
-460 YGTHCSG
+460 YGTHCIG

-472 RVCNNTAL
+472 RVCNNTAP

-499 CGRGQR
+499 CGRGHR
-505 TRTRSCIPPQ
+505 TRTRMCAPPQ
-515 YGGRACDGPETQTKL
+515 HGGRACDGPETQTKL

-539 GQWQEWSQW
+539 GQWQEWSSW
-548 TECSV
+548 SDCSV
-553 TCSNGTQQRSRQ
+553 TCANGTQQRTRQ

-574 ECRGHWAESRECAN
+574 ECRGHWAESRECHN

-597 NPWGHWSGC
+597 NPWGPWSGC

-611 GGWQRRS
+611 GGWQRRV
-618 RVCQGAAITG
+618 RVCQGAAATG
-628 QQCEGTGEEVRK
+628 HQCDGNGEEVRK
-640 CSEQRCPAP
+640 CSDQRCPAP

-658 ASMVWRRTPSGELA
+658 VSMVWRRTPSGELA

-687 CSLDHRGVAFWEQP
+687 CSLDHRGMAFWEQP

-710 YRSLQQSIKGYLAKG
+710 FRYLQQSVQGHLAKG

-735 QVTKTLLDLT
+735 QVTKNLLDLT

-759 EILRNVTDTFK
+759 EILRNVTETFK
-770 RANYVPS
+770 RASYEPS

-802 AQQIYPVSVE
+802 AQKIYPGAVE
-812 LMQVIEDFIHIVG
+812 LMQVIEEFIHIVG
-825 LGMKDFHNSYL
+825 LGMKDFHNAYL
-836 MTGNLVASIQKLP
+836 MTGNLVASIQRLP
-849 AVSVLTDINFP
+849 AVSVMTDINFP

-883 IFIPQSEELDGS
+883 LFVSQSADMEGS
-895 TVFILG
+895 PVFILG
-901 TVLYKNLGLILPSPR
+901 TVLYKTLGLMLPSPK
-916 NYTVVNSKIIA
+916 NHTVVNSKVIA
-927 VTVRPEPKIAE
+927 VTVRPEPKVSE
-938 SHLEIELAHLANGSM
+938 SQMEIELAHLANGTM
-953 NPYCAL
+953 HPYCAL
-959 WDSSMILPSSCS
+959 WDSNIM
-971 NDSWGSW
+971 NDSWGAW
-978 STKGCK
+978 SKKGCK

-1009 PREITM
+1009 PREISM
-1015 EYSGVPSVTLIVGC
+1015 AYSGVPSVTLIVGC
-1029 GLSCMALITLAV
+1029 GLSCLALITLAV
-1041 VYAVLWRYIRS
+1041 IYAVLWRYIRS
-1052 ERSIILINFCLSII
+1052 ERSIILLNFCLSII
-1066 CSNILILVGQTQTH
+1066 CSNILILIGQTQTH
-1080 NMGVCTMTT
+1080 NVGVCIMTT

-1139 AISMGF
+1139 AVSMGF
-1145 TKAKGYGTPQYCWLS
+1145 TKTKGYGTPLYCWLS

-1202 KHRTGQMSE
+1202 KHRAGQMSE
-1211 PHTGLALKCAKCGV
+1211 PHTGLTLKCAKCGV

-1233 TTASNAINCKV
+1233 TTASNA
-1244 HVSAF
+1244 
-1249 DFFNCALQ
+1249 
-1257 TTKQLLKHLFSLCML
+1257 M
-1272 RASLWSSCVV
+1272 ASLWSSCVV

-1324 CILRREVQDAFR
+1324 CVLRREVQDAFR

-1346 NVDTTGTFPNGHAQI
+1346 SGDATGTFPNGHAQI
-1361 MTDFEKDVDIACRSG
+1361 MTDFEKDVDIACRSALHKDMG
-1376 DKRQQV
+1376 
-1382 RKSTNMTGELGK
+1382 SC

-1401 TLSRISLNDEEEK
+1401 TLSRISLNDEEDEK
-1414 GPEAMS
+1414 VPEGLN
-1420 YSTLPGNIM
+1420 YSTLPGNII
-1429 SKVMMKQP
+1429 SKVIIQQP
-1437 SGLHMPIGM
+1437 SALHMPMGVGDLK
-1446 SELSDQCIN
+1446 EQCMA
-1455 DNNSDMRRTVY
+1455 DSSGDMRRTVY
-1466 LCTDDNL
+1466 LCTDDAM
-1473 RAGDTEMLHPQG
+1473 RQSDQDMGGHDMEGHPMQG
-1485 QMLESDYIVMPRGS
+1485 QMMETDYIVMPRASAAS
-1499 GNVQPH
+1499 GNMPTLL
-1505 MKDES
+1505 KDDT
-1510 KLNIGMDSLQHE
+1510 KMNITMDTLSHE
-1522 RLMHYKVNP
+1522 RLMHYKMSP
-1531 DFNINPPGMD
+1531 DFNISPSGMD
-1541 HISVNLDQQF
+1541 HMNVNLEQQYPS
-1551 AAQEHMQNIQ
+1551 APEQMQNLP
-1561 FEPRTAVKNFLAEIE
+1561 FEPRTAVKNFLAEME
-1576 ENTGLSRSETGST
+1576 ESAGLSRSETGST

-1631 DRFRDIPNMASMDKP
+1631 DRFRDIPNMGSMDKAM
-1646 TPNKHPWESYNAPCE
+1646 PNKNPWESYNPACE

-1671 ETDAKDSLEM
+1671 ESDTKDSLEM
-1681 TPAEWEKCVSLPLDV
+1681 TAAEWEKCVNLPLDV

>member
-1 MKAIRNLLI
+1 MKAVRNLLI

-24 GAQDFWCSTLVKGVI
+24 GAQDYWCSTLVKGVI
-39 YGSYSVNEMFP
+39 YGSYSVTEMFP
-50 KNFTN
+50 KNYTN

-68 SIYLKFYK
+68 SIYLKLYK
-76 RDMSCSNYALLA
+76 RDLSCSEYSLLA

-99 NDLLRSNESIVYLC
+99 NELLKVNESIVYLC
-113 DSKNIYIFLQYD
+113 DTKNIYVFLLYD

-130 LRRVYPFDY
+130 LRRVFPYDY
-139 PGVTHKRAEDQRSE
+139 NGLTPQKLDEEEKSIV
-153 LEFLVLNKVSPSQ
+153 EFLVLNKASPSQ
-166 FGCQVLCSWLEN
+166 FGCQVLCTWLEN
-178 CLKAEKGTV
+178 CLKLEKGTV
-187 ESCGIVYTKCSCP
+187 ETCGIVYSKCTCP

-207 SENALVLNNVVLPLN
+207 SESMLMLNNVVLPLN
-222 AQTEGCL
+222 PQTEGCL
-229 TPQLRTAQVCNLSA
+229 SPQLQAGQVCNLSA

-248 SKEGPVCCLSGSH
+248 PKE
-261 TIQFQ
+261 
-266 GQVDLA
+266 
-272 ERYQA
+272 EY
-277 LLRSCD
+277 
-283 IWTALWMGR
+283 
-292 VHAVENKQFSNNAQ
+292 
-306 NTLCWFLCQD
+306 
-316 CSRVC
+316 
-321 CSAVIM
+321 
-327 TLSAILGK
+327 
-335 RSLGSGARS
+335 
-344 DLCSTVP
+344 
-351 PGSGQ
+351 
-356 KYPRPT
+356 
-362 QPSVSGLRLQATK
+362 
-375 PSYQIQMCLVLHS
+375 
-388 VPLKFGMIGEHT
+388 GMIGEHT
-400 IKSQRPR
+400 VKSQRPR
-407 SVHETQVPQ
+407 SVHDTKALQ
-416 EQADS
+416 EQAES
-421 AKFMAQTGVSG
+421 AKFMAQTGETG

-460 YGTHCSG
+460 YGTHCIG

-472 RVCNNTAL
+472 RVCNNTAP

-499 CGRGQR
+499 CGRGHR
-505 TRTRSCIPPQ
+505 TRTRMCAPPQ
-515 YGGRACDGPETQTKL
+515 HGGRACDGPETQTKL

-539 GQWQEWSQW
+539 GQWQEWSSW
-548 TECSV
+548 SDCSV
-553 TCSNGTQQRSRQ
+553 TCANGTQQRTRQ

-574 ECRGHWAESRECAN
+574 ECRGHWAESRECHN

-597 NPWGHWSGC
+597 NPWGPWSGC

-611 GGWQRRS
+611 GGWQRRV
-618 RVCQGAAITG
+618 RVCQGLAVTG
-628 QQCEGTGEEVRK
+628 QQCDGNGEEVRK
-640 CSEQRCPAP
+640 CSDQRCPAP

-658 ASMVWRRTPSGELA
+658 VSMVWRRTPSGELA

-687 CSLDHRGVAFWEQP
+687 CSLDHRGMAFWEQP

-710 YRSLQQSIKGYLAKG
+710 FRYLQQSVQGHLAKG

-735 QVTKTLLDLT
+735 QVTKNLLDLT

-759 EILRNVTDTFK
+759 EILRNVTETFK
-770 RANYVPS
+770 RASYEPS

-802 AQQIYPVSVE
+802 AQKIYPGAVE
-812 LMQVIEDFIHIVG
+812 LMQVIEEFIHIVG
-825 LGMKDFHNSYL
+825 LGMKDFHNAYL
-836 MTGNLVASIQKLP
+836 MTGNLVASIQRLP
-849 AVSVLTDINFP
+849 AVSVMTDINFP

-883 IFIPQSEELDGS
+883 LFVSQSADMEGS
-895 TVFILG
+895 PVFILG
-901 TVLYKNLGLILPSPR
+901 TVLYKTLGLMLPSPK
-916 NYTVVNSKIIA
+916 NHTVVNSKVIA
-927 VTVRPEPKIAE
+927 VTVRPEPKATE
-938 SHLEIELAHLANGSM
+938 SHLEIELAHLANGTM

-959 WDSSMILPSSCS
+959 WDSNIM
-971 NDSWGSW
+971 NDSWGAW
-978 STKGCK
+978 SAKGCK

-1029 GLSCMALITLAV
+1029 GLSCLALITLAV
-1041 VYAVLWRYIRS
+1041 IYAVLWRYIRS
-1052 ERSIILINFCLSII
+1052 ERSIILLNFCLSII

-1080 NMGVCTMTT
+1080 NVGVCIMTT

-1139 AISMGF
+1139 AVSMGF
-1145 TKAKGYGTPQYCWLS
+1145 TKTKGYGTPLYCWLS

-1202 KHRTGQMSE
+1202 KHRAGYDSTSLQMSE
-1211 PHTGLALKCAKCGV
+1211 PHTGLTLKCAKCGV

-1233 TTASNAINCKV
+1233 TTASNA
-1244 HVSAF
+1244 
-1249 DFFNCALQ
+1249 
-1257 TTKQLLKHLFSLCML
+1257 M
-1272 RASLWSSCVV
+1272 ASLWSSCVV

-1346 NVDTTGTFPNGHAQI
+1346 SGDATGTFPNGHAQI
-1361 MTDFEKDVDIACRSG
+1361 MTDFEKDVDIACRSALHKDMG
-1376 DKRQQV
+1376 
-1382 RKSTNMTGELGK
+1382 SC

-1401 TLSRISLNDEEEK
+1401 TLSRISLNDEEDEK
-1414 GPEAMS
+1414 VPEGLN
-1420 YSTLPGNIM
+1420 YSTLPGNII
-1429 SKVMMKQP
+1429 SKVIIQQP
-1437 SGLHMPIGM
+1437 SALHMSMGVGDLK
-1446 SELSDQCIN
+1446 EQCMA
-1455 DNNSDMRRTVY
+1455 DGGTDLRRAVY
-1466 LCTDDNL
+1466 LCTDDAM
-1473 RAGDTEMLHPQG
+1473 RQSDHDMGGHHDMEGHPAQG
-1485 QMLESDYIVMPRGS
+1485 QMMETDYIVMPRASAAALS
-1499 GNVQPH
+1499 GQCNMPTLLKEDTK
-1505 MKDES
+1505 M
-1510 KLNIGMDSLQHE
+1510 NITMDTLSHE
-1522 RLMHYKVNP
+1522 RLMHYKMSP
-1531 DFNINPPGMD
+1531 DFNISPSGLD
-1541 HISVNLDQQF
+1541 HMNVNLEQQYPS
-1551 AAQEHMQNIQ
+1551 APEQMQNLP
-1561 FEPRTAVKNFLAEIE
+1561 FEPRTAVKNFLAEME
-1576 ENTGLSRSETGST
+1576 ESAGLSRSETGST

-1603 DLDFEKVMH
+1603 DLDFE
-1612 TRKRHM
+1612 
-1618 ELFQELNQKFQTL
+1618 
-1631 DRFRDIPNMASMDKP
+1631 DKAM
-1646 TPNKHPWESYNAPCE
+1646 PNKNPWESYNPACE

-1671 ETDAKDSLEM
+1671 ESGTKDSLEM
-1681 TPAEWEKCVSLPLDV
+1681 TPAEWEKCVNLPLDV

>member
-1 MKAIRNLLI
+1 MKAVRNLLI

-24 GAQDFWCSTLVKGVI
+24 GAQDYWCSTLIKGVI
-39 YGSYSVNEMFP
+39 YGSYSVTEMFP
-50 KNFTN
+50 KNYTN

-68 SIYLKFYK
+68 SIYLKLYK
-76 RDMSCSNYALLA
+76 RDLSCSEYSLLA

-99 NDLLRSNESIVYLC
+99 NELLKVNESIVYLC
-113 DSKNIYIFLQYD
+113 DSKNIYVFLLYD

-130 LRRVYPFDY
+130 LRRVFPYDY
-139 PGVTHKRAEDQRSE
+139 NGLTPQKLDEEEKSIV
-153 LEFLVLNKVSPSQ
+153 EFLVLNKASPSQ
-166 FGCQVLCSWLEN
+166 FGCQVLCTWLEN
-178 CLKAEKGTV
+178 CLKLEKGTV
-187 ESCGIVYTKCSCP
+187 ETCGIVYTKCTCP

-207 SENALVLNNVVLPLN
+207 SESMLMLNNVVLPLN
-222 AQTEGCL
+222 PQTEGCL
-229 TPQLRTAQVCNLSA
+229 SPQLQAGQVCNLSA

-248 SKEGPVCCLSGSH
+248 PKE
-261 TIQFQ
+261 
-266 GQVDLA
+266 
-272 ERYQA
+272 EY
-277 LLRSCD
+277 
-283 IWTALWMGR
+283 
-292 VHAVENKQFSNNAQ
+292 
-306 NTLCWFLCQD
+306 
-316 CSRVC
+316 
-321 CSAVIM
+321 
-327 TLSAILGK
+327 
-335 RSLGSGARS
+335 
-344 DLCSTVP
+344 
-351 PGSGQ
+351 
-356 KYPRPT
+356 
-362 QPSVSGLRLQATK
+362 
-375 PSYQIQMCLVLHS
+375 
-388 VPLKFGMIGEHT
+388 GMIGEHT
-400 IKSQRPR
+400 VKSQRPR
-407 SVHETQVPQ
+407 SVHDTKALQ
-416 EQADS
+416 EQAES
-421 AKFMAQTGVSG
+421 AKFMAQTGESG

-449 SQVRTRTCVSP
+449 SQVRTRTCVTP

-472 RVCNNTAL
+472 RVCNNTAP

-499 CGRGQR
+499 CGRGHR
-505 TRTRSCIPPQ
+505 TRTRMCAPPQ
-515 YGGRACDGPETQTKL
+515 HGGRACDGPETQTKL

-539 GQWQEWSQW
+539 GQWQEWSSW
-548 TECSV
+548 SDCSV
-553 TCSNGTQQRSRQ
+553 TCANGTQQRTRQ
-565 CSAAAHGGS
+565 CSVAAHGGS
-574 ECRGHWAESRECAN
+574 ECRGHWAESRECHN

-597 NPWGHWSGC
+597 NPWGPWSGC

-611 GGWQRRS
+611 GGWQRRV
-618 RVCQGAAITG
+618 RVCQGAAVTG
-628 QQCEGTGEEVRK
+628 QQCDGTGEEVRK
-640 CSEQRCPAP
+640 CSDQRCPAP

-658 ASMVWRRTPSGELA
+658 VSMVWRRTPSGELA

-687 CSLDHRGVAFWEQP
+687 CSLDYRGMAFWEQP

-710 YRSLQQSIKGYLAKG
+710 FRYLQQSVQGHLAKG

-735 QVTKTLLDLT
+735 QVTKNLLDLT

-759 EILRNVTDTFK
+759 EILRNVTETFK
-770 RANYVPS
+770 RASYEPS

-802 AQQIYPVSVE
+802 AQKIYPGAVE
-812 LMQVIEDFIHIVG
+812 LMQVIEEFIHIVG
-825 LGMKDFHNSYL
+825 LGMKDFHNAYL
-836 MTGNLVASIQKLP
+836 MTGNLVASIQRLP
-849 AVSVLTDINFP
+849 AVSVMTDINFP

-883 IFIPQSEELDGS
+883 LFVSQSADMEGS
-895 TVFILG
+895 PVFILG
-901 TVLYKNLGLILPSPR
+901 TILYKTLGLMLPSPK
-916 NYTVVNSKIIA
+916 NQTVVNSKVIA
-927 VTVRPEPKIAE
+927 VTVRPEPKATE
-938 SHLEIELAHLANGSM
+938 SHLEIELAHLTNGTM

-959 WDSSMILPSSCS
+959 WDSNIM
-971 NDSWGSW
+971 NDSWGAW

-1029 GLSCMALITLAV
+1029 GLSCLSLITLAV
-1041 VYAVLWRYIRS
+1041 IYAVLWRYIRS
-1052 ERSIILINFCLSII
+1052 ERSIILLNFCLSII

-1080 NMGVCTMTT
+1080 NVGVCTMTT

-1139 AISMGF
+1139 AVSMGF
-1145 TKAKGYGTPQYCWLS
+1145 TKTKGYGTRLYCWLS

-1202 KHRTGQMSE
+1202 KHRAGQMSE
-1211 PHTGLALKCAKCGV
+1211 PHTGLTLKCAKCGV

-1233 TTASNAINCKV
+1233 TTASNA
-1244 HVSAF
+1244 
-1249 DFFNCALQ
+1249 
-1257 TTKQLLKHLFSLCML
+1257 M
-1272 RASLWSSCVV
+1272 ASLWSSCVV

-1324 CILRREVQDAFR
+1324 CILRKEVQDAFR

-1346 NVDTTGTFPNGHAQI
+1346 SGDATGTFPNGHAQI
-1361 MTDFEKDVDIACRSG
+1361 MTDFEKDVDIACRSALHKDMG
-1376 DKRQQV
+1376 
-1382 RKSTNMTGELGK
+1382 SC

-1401 TLSRISLNDEEEK
+1401 TLSRISLNDEEDEK
-1414 GPEAMS
+1414 IPEGLN
-1420 YSTLPGNIM
+1420 YSTLPGNII
-1429 SKVMMKQP
+1429 SKVIIQQP
-1437 SGLHMPIGM
+1437 SALHMPMGVGDLK
-1446 SELSDQCIN
+1446 EQCMADSN
-1455 DNNSDMRRTVY
+1455 ADMRRTVY
-1466 LCTDDNL
+1466 LCTDDAMRQSDHDMVGHDMEGHSL
-1473 RAGDTEMLHPQG
+1473 QG
-1485 QMLESDYIVMPRGS
+1485 QMMETDYIVMPRASAAAGSGS
-1499 GNVQPH
+1499 GNMPTLLKEDTK
-1505 MKDES
+1505 M
-1510 KLNIGMDSLQHE
+1510 NITMDTLPHE
-1522 RLMHYKVNP
+1522 RLMHYKMSP
-1531 DFNINPPGMD
+1531 DFNISPSGMD
-1541 HISVNLDQQF
+1541 HMNVNLEQQYPS
-1551 AAQEHMQNIQ
+1551 APEQMQNLP
-1561 FEPRTAVKNFLAEIE
+1561 FEPRTAVKNFLAEME
-1576 ENTGLSRSETGST
+1576 ESAGLSRSETGST

-1631 DRFRDIPNMASMDKP
+1631 DRFRDIPNMGSMDKAM
-1646 TPNKHPWESYNAPCE
+1646 PNKNPWESYNPACE

-1671 ETDAKDSLEM
+1671 ESDTKDSLEM
-1681 TPAEWEKCVSLPLDV
+1681 TPAEWEKCVNLPLDV

>member
-1 MKAIRNLLI
+1 MKAVRNLLI

-18 VMFGLT
+18 VMFGLI
-24 GAQDFWCSTLVKGVI
+24 GAQDYWCSTLVKGVI
-39 YGSYSVNEMFP
+39 YGSYSVTEMFP
-50 KNFTN
+50 KNYTN

-68 SIYLKFYK
+68 SIYLKLYK
-76 RDMSCSNYALLA
+76 RDLSCSEYSLLA

-99 NDLLRSNESIVYLC
+99 NELLKVNESIVYLC
-113 DSKNIYIFLQYD
+113 DSKNNYVFLLYD

-130 LRRVYPFDY
+130 LRRVFPYDY
-139 PGVTHKRAEDQRSE
+139 NGLTPQKLDEEEKSIVD
-153 LEFLVLNKVSPSQ
+153 FLVFNKASPSQ
-166 FGCQVLCSWLEN
+166 FGCQVLCTWLEN
-178 CLKAEKGTV
+178 CLKLEKGTV
-187 ESCGIVYTKCSCP
+187 ETCGIVYSKCTCP

-207 SENALVLNNVVLPLN
+207 SDSMLMLNNVVLPLN
-222 AQTEGCL
+222 PQTEGCL
-229 TPQLRTAQVCNLSA
+229 SPQLQAGQICNLSA

-248 SKEGPVCCLSGSH
+248 PKEG
-261 TIQFQ
+261 
-266 GQVDLA
+266 
-272 ERYQA
+272 E
-277 LLRSCD
+277 
-283 IWTALWMGR
+283 
-292 VHAVENKQFSNNAQ
+292 
-306 NTLCWFLCQD
+306 
-316 CSRVC
+316 
-321 CSAVIM
+321 
-327 TLSAILGK
+327 
-335 RSLGSGARS
+335 
-344 DLCSTVP
+344 
-351 PGSGQ
+351 
-356 KYPRPT
+356 
-362 QPSVSGLRLQATK
+362 
-375 PSYQIQMCLVLHS
+375 
-388 VPLKFGMIGEHT
+388 
-400 IKSQRPR
+400 
-407 SVHETQVPQ
+407 
-416 EQADS
+416 
-421 AKFMAQTGVSG
+421 SG

-449 SQVRTRTCVSP
+449 SQVRTRTCVSSH
-460 YGTHCSG
+460 GIHCIG

-472 RVCNNTAL
+472 RVCNNTAP

-499 CGRGQR
+499 CGRGHR
-505 TRTRSCIPPQ
+505 TRTRMCAPPQ
-515 YGGRACDGPETQTKL
+515 HGGRACEGPETQSKL

-539 GQWQEWSQW
+539 GQWQEWSSW
-548 TECSV
+548 SDCSV
-553 TCSNGTQQRSRQ
+553 TCANGTQQRTRQ

-574 ECRGHWAESRECAN
+574 ECRGHWAESRECHN

-597 NPWGHWSGC
+597 NPWGPWSGC

-611 GGWQRRS
+611 GGWQRRA
-618 RVCQGAAITG
+618 RVCQGAAVTG
-628 QQCEGTGEEVRK
+628 QQCDGSGEEVRK
-640 CSEQRCPAP
+640 CSDQRCPAP

-658 ASMVWRRTPSGELA
+658 MSMVWRRTPSGELA

-687 CSLDHRGVAFWEQP
+687 CSLDHRGMAFWEQP

-710 YRSLQQSIKGYLAKG
+710 FRYLQQSVQGHLAKG

-735 QVTKTLLDLT
+735 HVTKNLLGLT
-745 QRRNFYAGDLLSSV
+745 QMRNFYAGDLLSSV
-759 EILRNVTDTFK
+759 EILRNVTETFK
-770 RANYVPS
+770 RANYEPS

-802 AQQIYPVSVE
+802 AQKIYPAAVE
-812 LMQVIEDFIHIVG
+812 LMQVIEEFIHIVG
-825 LGMKDFHNSYL
+825 LGMKDFHNAYL
-836 MTGNLVASIQKLP
+836 MTGNLVASIQRLP
-849 AVSVLTDINFP
+849 AVSGMIDINFP

-883 IFIPQSEELDGS
+883 LFVSQSADMEGS
-895 TVFILG
+895 PVFILG
-901 TVLYKNLGLILPSPR
+901 TVFYKTLGLMLPSPK
-916 NYTVVNSKIIA
+916 NHTAVNSKVIA
-927 VTVRPEPKIAE
+927 VTVRPEPKATE
-938 SHLEIELAHLANGSM
+938 SQLEIELAHLENGTM

-959 WDSSMILPSSCS
+959 WDSSIM
-971 NDSWGSW
+971 NDSWGTW

-1009 PREITM
+1009 PRGITM
-1015 EYSGVPSVTLIVGC
+1015 DYSGVPSVTLIVGC
-1029 GLSCMALITLAV
+1029 GLSCLALITLAV
-1041 VYAVLWRYIRS
+1041 IYAVLWRYIRS
-1052 ERSIILINFCLSII
+1052 ERSIILLNFCFSIV

-1080 NMGVCTMTT
+1080 NVGVCIMTT

-1139 AISMGF
+1139 AVSMGF
-1145 TKAKGYGTPQYCWLS
+1145 TKTKGYGTPLYCWLS

-1202 KHRTGQMSE
+1202 KHRAGYDSTSLQMSE
-1211 PHTGLALKCAKCGV
+1211 PHTGLTLKCAKCGV

-1233 TTASNAINCKV
+1233 TTASNA
-1244 HVSAF
+1244 
-1249 DFFNCALQ
+1249 
-1257 TTKQLLKHLFSLCML
+1257 M
-1272 RASLWSSCVV
+1272 ASLWSSCVV

-1346 NVDTTGTFPNGHAQI
+1346 SGDATGTFPNGHAQI
-1361 MTDFEKDVDIACRSG
+1361 MTDFEKDVDIACRSALHKDMG
-1376 DKRQQV
+1376 
-1382 RKSTNMTGELGK
+1382 SC

-1401 TLSRISLNDEEEK
+1401 TLSRISLNDEEDEK
-1414 GPEAMS
+1414 APEGLN
-1420 YSTLPGNIM
+1420 YSTLPGNII
-1429 SKVMMKQP
+1429 SKVIIQQP
-1437 SGLHMPIGM
+1437 SALHMPMGM
-1446 SELSDQCIN
+1446 GELKDQCM
-1455 DNNSDMRRTVY
+1455 SDSGAEMRRTVY
-1466 LCTDDNL
+1466 LCTDDAM
-1473 RAGDTEMLHPQG
+1473 RQSDHDMGAHDMEGHPGQG
-1485 QMLESDYIVMPRGS
+1485 QMMETDYIVMPRASAGAVSGS
-1499 GNVQPH
+1499 GTLPTLIKEETK
-1505 MKDES
+1505 MTTA
-1510 KLNIGMDSLQHE
+1510 MDTLPHE
-1522 RLMHYKVNP
+1522 RLKYYKISP
-1531 DFNINPPGMD
+1531 DYNIGSAGMD
-1541 HISVNLDQQF
+1541 HMNVNLEQQYPS
-1551 AAQEHMQNIQ
+1551 APEQMQNLP
-1561 FEPRTAVKNFLAEIE
+1561 FEPRTAVKNFLAEME
-1576 ENTGLSRSETGST
+1576 ETGGLSRSDTGST

-1631 DRFRDIPNMASMDKP
+1631 DRFRDIPNMGTMDKAMP
-1646 TPNKHPWESYNAPCE
+1646 KQNPWESYNPACE

-1671 ETDAKDSLEM
+1671 ESDTKDSLEM
-1681 TPAEWEKCVSLPLDV
+1681 TPAEWEKCVNLPLDV

>member
-1 MKAIRNLLI
+1 MRAIRNLLI

-18 VMFGLT
+18 VMFGFI

-68 SIYLKFYK
+68 SIYLKFDK
-76 RDMSCSNYALLA
+76 RDLNCSNFSLLA

-113 DSKNIYIFLQYD
+113 DSKSSYIFLQHD

-130 LRRVYPFDY
+130 LRRVYPYDF
-139 PGVTHKRAEDQRSE
+139 PGLIQKKEDDQKSV

-166 FGCQVLCSWLEN
+166 FGCQVLCTWLET

-207 SENALVLNNVVLPLN
+207 LENVFLLNNVVLPLN

-229 TPQLRTAQVCNLSA
+229 TAQLRTAQVCNLSA

-248 SKEGPVCCLSGSH
+248 PKE
-261 TIQFQ
+261 
-266 GQVDLA
+266 
-272 ERYQA
+272 E
-277 LLRSCD
+277 
-283 IWTALWMGR
+283 
-292 VHAVENKQFSNNAQ
+292 
-306 NTLCWFLCQD
+306 
-316 CSRVC
+316 
-321 CSAVIM
+321 
-327 TLSAILGK
+327 
-335 RSLGSGARS
+335 
-344 DLCSTVP
+344 
-351 PGSGQ
+351 
-356 KYPRPT
+356 
-362 QPSVSGLRLQATK
+362 
-375 PSYQIQMCLVLHS
+375 
-388 VPLKFGMIGEHT
+388 FGMMGEHT

-407 SVHETQVPQ
+407 SVHEKRVPQ
-416 EQADS
+416 EQADA
-421 AKFMAQTGVSG
+421 AKFMAQTGDSG
-432 AEEWSQ
+432 TEDWSQ

-449 SQVRTRTCVSP
+449 SQVRTRACVSP

-480 CPVHGVWE
+480 CPVHGSWE

-505 TRTRSCIPPQ
+505 TRTRTCVSPQ

-539 GQWQEWSQW
+539 GQWQEWSAW
-548 TECSV
+548 SECSV
-553 TCSNGTQQRSRQ
+553 TCSNGTQQRTRQ

-574 ECRGHWAESRECAN
+574 ECRGHWAESRECYN

-611 GGWQRRS
+611 GGWQRRI
-618 RVCQGAAITG
+618 RVCQGVAITG
-628 QQCEGTGEEVRK
+628 QQCEGTGEDVRK
-640 CSEQRCPAP
+640 CSEKRCPAP

-658 ASMVWRRTPSGELA
+658 LAMVWRRTPSGDLA

-687 CSLDHRGVAFWEQP
+687 CSLDLHGVAYWEQP
-701 SYARCITNE
+701 SYARCITDE
-710 YRSLQQSIKGYLAKG
+710 YRHLQHSVKDHLAKG
-725 QRMLA
+725 QRTLA

-745 QRRNFYAGDLLSSV
+745 QRKNFYAGDLLASV
-759 EILRNVTDTFK
+759 EVLRNVTDTFK
-770 RANYVPS
+770 RASYVPS

-789 NLLEEENKEKWED
+789 NLLEEENREKWKD
-802 AQQIYPVSVE
+802 AQQIYPGSVE
-812 LMQVIEDFIHIVG
+812 LMMVIEDFIHIVG

-849 AVSVLTDINFP
+849 AASVLTDINFP

-883 IFIPQSEELDGS
+883 LFTPPSTDLDES
-895 TVFILG
+895 SVFILG

-916 NYTVVNSKIIA
+916 NHTVVNSKIIA
-927 VTVRPEPKIAE
+927 VTVRPEPRIAE
-938 SHLEIELAHLANGSM
+938 SLLEIELAHLANGSM

-959 WDSSMILPSSCS
+959 WDTNIM
-971 NDSWGSW
+971 NDSWGFW

-997 DRVSTFAILAQQ
+997 DRLSTFAILAQQ
-1009 PREITM
+1009 PREISM
-1015 EYSGVPSVTLIVGC
+1015 EYSGIPSITLIVGC
-1029 GLSCMALITLAV
+1029 GLSCLALITLTV

-1066 CSNILILVGQTQTH
+1066 CSNILILVGQTQTQ
-1080 NMGVCTMTT
+1080 NPGVCTMTT

-1202 KHRTGQMSE
+1202 KHRAGQMSE
-1211 PHTGLALKCAKCGV
+1211 PHAGLTLKCAKCGV

-1233 TTASNAINCKV
+1233 TTASNA
-1244 HVSAF
+1244 
-1249 DFFNCALQ
+1249 
-1257 TTKQLLKHLFSLCML
+1257 M
-1272 RASLWSSCVV
+1272 ASLWSSCVV

-1324 CILRREVQDAFR
+1324 CILRKEVQDAFR

-1346 NVDTTGTFPNGHAQI
+1346 NADTAGTFPNGHAQI
-1361 MTDFEKDVDIACRSG
+1361 MTDFEKDVDIACRSVLHK
-1376 DKRQQV
+1376 D
-1382 RKSTNMTGELGK
+1382 LGPC

-1401 TLSRISLNDEEEK
+1401 TLSRISLNDDEDEK
-1414 GPEAMS
+1414 GPEGMS
-1420 YSTLPGNIM
+1420 YSNLPGNFI
-1429 SKVMMKQP
+1429 SKVLIQQP

-1446 SELSDQCIN
+1446 NERTDQCIN
-1455 DNNSDMRRTVY
+1455 DSSSDLRRTVY

-1473 RAGDTEMLHPQG
+1473 RAGDAELMHPQG
-1485 QMLESDYIVMPRGS
+1485 QMMESDYIVMPRGS
-1499 GNVQPH
+1499 ANAQSL

-1510 KLNIGMDSLQHE
+1510 KLNIGMDTLPHE

-1531 DFNINPPGMD
+1531 EFNINAPVMD
-1541 HISVNLDQQF
+1541 HINMNLNQQF
-1551 AAQEHMQNIQ
+1551 AAQEQMQNIQ
-1561 FEPRTAVKNFLAEIE
+1561 FEPRTAVKNFLAEME
-1576 ENTGLSRSETGST
+1576 ENAGLSRSETGST

-1631 DRFRDIPNMASMDKP
+1631 DRFQDIPNMGSMSGKSWTLSSGHRRGHLSEKA
-1646 TPNKHPWESYNAPCE
+1646 TPNKNPWDSYSTPCE
-1661 YQNYATMNVL
+1661 YQNYATMNAL

-1681 TPAEWEKCVSLPLDV
+1681 TPAEWEKCISLPLDV